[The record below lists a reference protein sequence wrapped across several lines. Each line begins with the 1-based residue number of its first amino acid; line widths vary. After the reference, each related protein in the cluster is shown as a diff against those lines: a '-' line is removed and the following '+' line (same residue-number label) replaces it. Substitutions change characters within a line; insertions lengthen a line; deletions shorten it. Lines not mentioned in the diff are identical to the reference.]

1 MQDIQGETGAEGVS
15 EVLQRA
21 GVKRGCSP
29 ARTGRLHV
37 ALGAMALTF
46 LIGLGHPASI
56 PKAWASTPA
65 PVPFDLIGDQSQVS
79 LLANLPAHDPTVGTV
94 AGSGG
99 VTGGAATY
107 EIPII
112 VPPGRRGMQPALSLG
127 YSSRS
132 GNGIAGMGWSL
143 SGLSSLHR
151 CPMTLAQ
158 DGQIRAVQ
166 LDAQDKLCLDGQR
179 LIATSGTYGTTGA
192 TYGTE
197 LESFVRVTQ
206 FGGDLGSASSYFKV
220 ERKSGEIAWYG
231 GTSTS
236 ATPARVIPGGVSVPL
251 TWMVSVVLDRA
262 DNAMHYAYISYGDGE
277 TLVNGIW
284 YTGTS
289 SALGTRRVSFTY
301 EDRPSGTGSNDRS
314 SSYLAGGVTRQTK
327 RLTAVTTF
335 ANDVAVR
342 SWVLNYGTGVS
353 ASTGRS
359 LLQSVSDCAY
369 DGANWVCKSPTT
381 FAWQQGAPTYALKT
395 AVTGLPALVANQR
408 EYIRPA
414 GDFDGDG
421 ASEVLVHRSN
431 GASGNGSYILSLT
444 PERQA
449 RWSMPIPTE
458 YGGFWATELQDFN
471 QDGRVDL
478 IGFDANWNVLV
489 RPWSGD
495 VNATTF
501 SLAFGTVWNT
511 GVQLLGTA
519 GLGNAGLQIND
530 MDGDGRADLVITGAP
545 GSGSSSCEQ
554 RVRIYRNTPNPS
566 SPQGAPTFPL
576 LIEHCM
582 DGAAL
587 TGVERSYESV
597 DRIADFNGDGLM
609 DLWIR
614 SPREGDGSQGAVLD
628 RIAFGRRNP
637 NYSLQSVPFNS
648 LFVSSDLRSSAEKKT
663 DLFELWT
670 DVNGDGLDDLIYL
683 RSDAGGKWSLR
694 LNRGGVMGPRH
705 LFASAVG
712 AEMCQTKSRTA
723 SDCADAWI
731 PWRSDKISVG
741 DTDGDGRM
749 EVLVPTRFAANI
761 CKYVPPNYS
770 STGGCP
776 NYDGNHPD
784 CFAKYYCPMEMP
796 QNSQVLLDL
805 NSDGTPESMA
815 TGDRFYNSLYEG
827 MSDPSLYFL
836 TALQFVETSPGVI
849 ELRERQTEIV
859 GARNDSD
866 VDLYGDGHVDRMFE
880 GIGGFANRAAFGIPA
895 VYGEDTEVP
904 PSVSPRSL
912 PGGHPIF
919 LPRMYVNENIGP
931 GGQRNPDGITPQTQ
945 DMLSVVTDGFGQQV
959 KWTYSPLSGEAGR
972 PAGVTPLYAVP
983 TVPAQRYVDEQHIYF
998 TSSMPVVAEMTRSD
1012 GIGGF
1017 RAWRY
1022 AYREA
1027 MYHTQGRGF
1036 QGFRAIIEEDVL
1048 AGLRTTT
1055 TFHQKFPLTS
1065 QPERVVVNPI
1075 TRSGE
1080 DGAISRETY
1089 AWRCDRSNRANANA
1103 CVPNHGVPTTYFPFL
1118 DTKESWTYDAST
1130 AAAGGTPAV
1139 LGYAQEVV
1147 AASAACSSFSST
1159 SGYDAYGN
1167 VLARAVI
1174 RQDLGSGSASGTAN
1188 RLERHCVTESN
1199 AFTSDAASWWLD
1211 RLDSKQV
1218 TTQAVWDG
1226 TQHPL
1231 PSGAANPSNTIATN
1245 YTWNTG
1251 NRTLATETVQPGVY
1265 LQQRVT
1271 AYTYNAYGLPTGA
1284 AVTASGDSQGTRS
1297 TGTAYSAD
1305 GYFPEVVTNAL
1316 NHNASTQVRARDGQP
1331 TLVTDANGLRTL
1343 IDYDAFGV
1351 ATRKRFRGAT
1361 DAVYVAP
1368 DQHMAVTR
1376 CVSGGPCWRTVEK
1389 YQVTT
1394 VQDGAPVSIQR
1405 LDALGRVSVA
1415 AELQM
1420 DGVWTHVVSEY
1431 NAKGQLVWKTEPL
1444 RSSEPNWVYTSYI
1457 YNDILGRMTYK
1468 LVPKQGED
1476 GRGDMVTT
1484 YSYSGRTTNIQVCGS
1499 NDGGSNC
1506 LNLSRTTDSLGRYV
1520 ETVDAKAGRTRFWY
1534 ESNGNVAAIEDAKG
1548 VITRAEYNAIGQ
1560 RMSVADPNQGGWSF
1574 AYNALGEVTSQT
1586 DARGIITYWGYEKLG
1601 RPQWRT
1607 STVDVT
1613 GDGTADLVEDSWTYD
1628 PTNAKGAP
1636 AASSRQINS
1645 VHERWTGY
1653 TYDTLARP
1661 VQTNVVQALDS
1672 GTGSYQ
1678 LRTRYDSYYGRP
1690 IGQEFPNGEAVQVLY
1705 GIYGHALAEKD
1716 PLSGTEYRRLNSV
1729 NARSQPLQETFGNGV
1744 VLNAQYQHQTGQ
1756 LTELHYTKGAADVRK
1771 LGYGYDVFGNV
1782 KRQSLNDG
1790 ASREDYAYD
1799 ELQRMVSAIRSG
1811 AASGSI
1817 SYGYDSV
1824 GNLTKK
1830 TDFSANTANAYSY
1843 TGGSCGGG
1851 ANAVRSVALAGGGT
1865 RTYCYDANGS
1875 LVSDNAGLALQ
1886 YDHQGMTVKATRGA
1900 QTDHFRYG
1908 PDGARTRSWGSDG
1921 ARVYLPGYEHRTDTG
1936 ETKVYIGDYAVISK
1950 TGATR
1955 KVDYLLKDRL
1965 GSVDAVT
1972 DSAGTVTET
1981 RGYDAFGK
1989 PRSGTWND
1997 LTPPKLGS
2005 VATTPKGFTQ
2015 HEHLNQLEL
2024 IHMNGRVFDYAL
2036 GRFFSVDPII
2046 QFPLNSQSL
2055 NPYSYILNNPLSGTD
2070 PTGYCA
2076 EDADQRRQV
2085 CQLGKNTLNAL
2096 ASEVQAMAKGGMSAG
2111 GVAGSKAEYQRS
2123 KMQLT
2128 DAIAQ
2133 GMVEVRGVN
2142 GASSGQRADGA
2153 DGRKNLLAD
2162 VSEKNAPFNGGGA
2175 AGIGGIVPGL
2185 TISAI
2190 VSLGLAP
2197 SVGGQFQTGEAGVE
2211 KHPTP
2216 LPAPIQPPT
2225 IAEIRARIASIALS
2239 YVDSEHWAYGSI
2251 RGPYGPNTN
2260 KCNLF
2265 VQEVLEMAG
2274 VKMPYANGGA
2284 LYNITGIGEPKYP
2297 LLAGDWGD
2305 RGYAIPGWS
2314 IVDVP
2319 MDGDVVASKSF
2330 YFDASGHVGIYHA
2343 QALGQHGTISASSF
2357 LKGKIVH
2364 NRWGFRMSDEG
2375 DFVIRRYV
2383 GGRNE

>member
-1 MQDIQGETGAEGVS
+1 MLDLHGKTGAQVREGGS
-15 EVLQRA
+15 EVQQSAEAKGGR
-21 GVKRGCSP
+21 SP
-29 ARTGRLHV
+29 GRIGRLRV
-37 ALGAMALTF
+37 AFGVMALTF
-46 LIGLGHPASI
+46 LVGLGHPVSI
-56 PKAWASTPA
+56 PQAWAQSS
-65 PVPFDLIGDQSQVS
+65 PVAFDLIGDQPQVS
-79 LLANLPAHDPTVGTV
+79 LLGHLPAHDPTVGTV

-99 VTGGAATY
+99 VTGGTATY
-107 EIPII
+107 EIPIV

-179 LIATSGTYGTTGA
+179 LIATSGTYGTSGA

-206 FGGDLGSASSYFKV
+206 FGGDLGSASTYFKV

-231 GTSTS
+231 GTSTA

-262 DNAMHYAYISYGDGE
+262 DNAMHYAYTSYGDGE

-301 EDRPSGTGSNDRS
+301 EDRPAGAGSNDRS

-359 LLQSVSDCAY
+359 LLQSVNDCAY
-369 DGANWVCKSPTT
+369 DGANWICKSPTT
-381 FAWQQGAPTYALKT
+381 FTWQQGAPTYAFKT
-395 AVTGLPALVANQR
+395 VTTGLPALAANQR
-408 EYIRPA
+408 EYVRPA

-421 ASEVLVHRSN
+421 ASEVLVYRE
-431 GASGNGSYILSLT
+431 GASSGSYIVSMT

-449 RWSMPIPTE
+449 RWTMPIPAE
-458 YGGFWATELQDFN
+458 YGGFWAMELQDFN
-471 QDGRVDL
+471 QDGRIDL
-478 IGFDANWNVLV
+478 IGFDANWNVLI

-495 VNATTF
+495 PNASSF
-501 SLAFGTVWNT
+501 SLAFATVWNT

-519 GLGNAGLQIND
+519 GPGNAGLQIND

-545 GSGSSSCEQ
+545 GNGSSTCEQ

-566 SPQGAPTFPL
+566 APQSAPTFPL
-576 LIEHCM
+576 LTEHCM
-582 DGAAL
+582 NGAAL
-587 TGVERSYESV
+587 TGVQRSYESV
-597 DRIADFNGDGLM
+597 DRIADFDGDGLM

-614 SPREGDGSQGAVLD
+614 SPREGDGSQGGVLH

-637 NYSLQSVPFNS
+637 GYSLQSVPFNT
-648 LFVSSDLRSSAEKKT
+648 LFVSTDPRSSAETKT

-670 DVNGDGLDDLIYL
+670 DVNGDGLDDLVYL
-683 RSDAGGKWSLR
+683 RSDASGKWSLR
-694 LNRGGVMGPRH
+694 MNRGGVMGPRH
-705 LFASAVG
+705 LFASQIGV
-712 AEMCQTKSRTA
+712 ETCQTKSRTA
-723 SDCADAWI
+723 SDCADAWV

-749 EVLVPTRFAANI
+749 EVLVPTRLAANI
-761 CKYVPPNYS
+761 CTFVGPNPAS
-770 STGGCP
+770 CP
-776 NYDGNHPD
+776 YGDGNSPD
-784 CFAKYYCPMEMP
+784 CWPKYYCPIGVGQYGEI
-796 QNSQVLLDL
+796 LLDM
-805 NSDGTPESMA
+805 NGDGTPETSEIP
-815 TGDRFYNSLYEG
+815 DRILNALHQEVI
-827 MSDPSLYFL
+827 DPSLYFM

-849 ELRERQTEIV
+849 ELRTKDTDIV
-859 GARNDSD
+859 SGAPEA
-866 VDLYGDGHVDRMFE
+866 DLYGDGHTDRLVE
-880 GIGGFANRAAFGIPA
+880 GIGAFPDRTMYGTPV
-895 VYGEDTEVP
+895 VYGHPNYTPIPE
-904 PSVSPRSL
+904 SISPRTL
-912 PGGHPIF
+912 PGGQPLF
-919 LPRMYVNENIGP
+919 LPRTFVNENIGP
-931 GGQRNPDGITPQTQ
+931 GGQKNPDGITPQTQ

-972 PAGVTPLYAVP
+972 PVGVTPLYAVP

-1017 RAWRY
+1017 RVWRY

-1036 QGFRAIIEEDVL
+1036 QGFRTIIEEDVL

-1075 TRSGE
+1075 SRAGE
-1080 DGAISRETY
+1080 EGQISYETY
-1089 AWRCDRSNRANANA
+1089 VWRCDRSNRNNANA
-1103 CVPNHGVPTTYFPFL
+1103 CVPNLGVATIYFPFL
-1118 DTKESWTYDAST
+1118 DTKTTQTFDAN
-1130 AAAGGTPAV
+1130 AALTSSDPGQIG
-1139 LGYAQEVV
+1139 VV
-1147 AASAACSSFSST
+1147 TEIAATDATCSGAYGLT

-1167 VLARAVI
+1167 LVNRVI
-1174 RQDLGSGSASGTAN
+1174 YRRDGGVAGVDRHLF
-1188 RLERHCVTESN
+1188 RHCVSESN
-1199 AFTSDAASWWLD
+1199 VYSPDLSGWWLD
-1211 RLDSKQV
+1211 RLQQKQV
-1218 TTQAVWDG
+1218 TTRVQWDASMHELPAG
-1226 TQHPL
+1226 T
-1231 PSGAANPSNTIATN
+1231 ANPVNTITTA
-1245 YTWNTG
+1245 YTWNEAG
-1251 NRTLATETVQPGVY
+1251 RTLATETVQPGVTN
-1265 LQQRVT
+1265 QQRVT
-1271 AYTYNAYGLPTGA
+1271 AYTYNAQGMPTGV
-1284 AVTASGDSQGTRS
+1284 AVSASGDPQSPRS

-1316 NHNASTQVRARDGQP
+1316 GHNASTQVRARDGQP

-1368 DQHMAVTR
+1368 DQHVAVSR
-1376 CVSGGPCWRTVEK
+1376 CNVSYCWSAIEQ
-1389 YQVTT
+1389 YQIAQ
-1394 VQDGAPVSIQR
+1394 VQDGAPVSLTR
-1405 LDALGRVSVA
+1405 HDAMGRVTLSA
-1415 AELQM
+1415 ALQM
-1420 DGVWTHVVSEY
+1420 DAVWSHVLNGY
-1431 NAKGQLVWKTEPL
+1431 NAKGQLEYQTEPF
-1444 RSSEPNWVYTSYI
+1444 RGGDPMSYTYYQ
-1457 YNDILGRMTYK
+1457 YNDILGRMTRK
-1468 LVPKQGED
+1468 QVPKQGED
-1476 GRGDMVTT
+1476 GRGDLVTT
-1484 YSYSGRTTNIQVCGS
+1484 YSYSGRTTQISVTGS
-1499 NDGGSNC
+1499 SGSGTA

-1520 ETVDAKAGRTRFWY
+1520 ETVDAKSGRSRFWY

-1548 VITRAEYNAIGQ
+1548 VVTRAAYNAIGQ
-1560 RMSVADPNQGGWSF
+1560 RMSVNDPNQGSWSF

-1586 DARGIITYWGYEKLG
+1586 DARGVVTAMAYDILG
-1601 RPQWRT
+1601 RPASRSAT
-1607 STVDVT
+1607 LDVT
-1613 GDGTADLVEDSWTYD
+1613 GDNVAEAVVDNWSYD
-1628 PTNAKGAP
+1628 PANAKGA
-1636 AASSRQINS
+1636 IS
-1645 VHERWTGY
+1645 VAQRAIGGALERST
-1653 TYDTLARP
+1653 TTVYDTLSRP
-1661 VQTNVVQALDS
+1661 VMTHVAQAGAPAALVM
-1672 GTGSYQ
+1672 
-1678 LRTRYDSYYGRP
+1678 RIKYDSYYGRP

-1705 GIYGHALAEKD
+1705 GNYGHALAEKD

-1729 NARSQPLQETFGNGV
+1729 NARSQLLQETFGNGV
-1744 VLNAQYQHQTGQ
+1744 VLNAQYQQQTGQ
-1756 LTELHYTKGAADVRK
+1756 LTQLHYTKGAANVRK

-1782 KRQSLNDG
+1782 TRQSLNDG

-1811 AASGSI
+1811 AASGST

-1843 TGGSCGGG
+1843 TDGSCGGG
-1851 ANAVRSVALAGGGT
+1851 ANAVKSVALAAGGT

-2005 VATTPKGFTQ
+2005 VAITPKGFTQ

-2085 CQLGKNTLNAL
+2085 CQLGKNKLNAL

-2111 GVAGSKAEYQRS
+2111 DVAGKKAASRTS
-2123 KMQLT
+2123 LT
-2128 DAIAQ
+2128 DVIAQ
-2133 GMVEVRGVN
+2133 ANRERN
-2142 GASSGQRADGA
+2142 GASSGQGA
-2153 DGRKNLLAD
+2153 SDTKYRDIAMDDSRFGGVCSTCSFGGGDSAKSSGRDDEFGDN
-2162 VSEKNAPFNGGGA
+2162 SFHHAPFPRDDEFDRSDSTYHHYDVLNKVCDLGANGCTMDILKNKVLPLFSFPSKYMRPSAPSLNGRPQVVYVAFPVIDDMEDPDDYDTPGGR
-2175 AGIGGIVPGL
+2175 IVQSRLPDGGIQNL
-2185 TISAI
+2185 TLRDHL
-2190 VSLGLAP
+2190 V
-2197 SVGGQFQTGEAGVE
+2197 
-2211 KHPTP
+2211 
-2216 LPAPIQPPT
+2216 
-2225 IAEIRARIASIALS
+2225 
-2239 YVDSEHWAYGSI
+2239 
-2251 RGPYGPNTN
+2251 
-2260 KCNLF
+2260 
-2265 VQEVLEMAG
+2265 
-2274 VKMPYANGGA
+2274 
-2284 LYNITGIGEPKYP
+2284 YP
-2297 LLAGDWGD
+2297 
-2305 RGYAIPGWS
+2305 
-2314 IVDVP
+2314 
-2319 MDGDVVASKSF
+2319 
-2330 YFDASGHVGIYHA
+2330 
-2343 QALGQHGTISASSF
+2343 GTISRTVIERNGSLYLF
-2357 LKGKIVH
+2357 THGVGH
-2364 NRWGFRMSDEG
+2364 NRVFGTSNEVLRKVWD
-2375 DFVIRRYV
+2375 V
-2383 GGRNE
+2383 GALANDVLGHRAFNTLDQQAIKYWEKNYAR

>member
-1 MQDIQGETGAEGVS
+1 
-15 EVLQRA
+15 
-21 GVKRGCSP
+21 
-29 ARTGRLHV
+29 
-37 ALGAMALTF
+37 MALTF

-65 PVPFDLIGDQSQVS
+65 SVPFDLINDQSQVS
-79 LLANLPAHDPTVGTV
+79 LLGQLPAHDPTVGTV

-107 EIPII
+107 EIPIV

-179 LIATSGTYGTTGA
+179 LNVTSGSYGAIGA

-220 ERKSGEIAWYG
+220 ERKSGEIGWYG

-251 TWMVSVVLDRA
+251 TWMVSVVVDRA
-262 DNAMHYAYISYGDGE
+262 DNAMHYAYTSYGEGE

-301 EDRPSGTGSNDRS
+301 EDRPSGAGSNDRS

-342 SWVLNYGTGVS
+342 NWTLNYGTGVS

-359 LLQSVSDCAY
+359 LLQSVSDCAH

-381 FAWQQGAPTYALKT
+381 FAWQHGAPTYEFKVP
-395 AVTGLPALVANQR
+395 VTGLPALGKYEHELV
-408 EYIRPA
+408 RPA

-421 ASEVLVHRSN
+421 SPEILVSR
-431 GASGNGSYILSLT
+431 NGSPGGHYIVSVT
-444 PERQA
+444 PERQV
-449 RWSMPIPTE
+449 RWSMPIPAE
-458 YGGFWATELQDFN
+458 YGGFYLNDLQDFN

-478 IGFDANWNVLV
+478 IGTDANWNIVIRL
-489 RPWSGD
+489 WGGD

-501 SLAFGTVWNT
+501 ELAFSTVWNT
-511 GVQLLGTA
+511 GVHSPLSGMPTLKHIG
-519 GLGNAGLQIND
+519 D
-530 MDGDGRADLVITGAP
+530 MDGDGRADIVMTGSP
-545 GSGSSSCEQ
+545 GNGSSSCEQ
-554 RVRIYRNTPNPS
+554 RVWIYRNTPNPT
-566 SPQGAPTFPL
+566 SPQSAPTFPL
-576 LIEHCM
+576 LAEHCFE
-582 DGAAL
+582 GASW
-587 TGVERSYESV
+587 GGPYQRSAESV
-597 DRIADFNGDGLM
+597 DRIMDFNGDGLM
-609 DLWIR
+609 DLLIR
-614 SPREGDGSQGAVLD
+614 APVTNYGNSGGMVH
-628 RIAFGRRNP
+628 RILLGRRGP
-637 NYSLQSVPFNS
+637 GGYYLQNVSYGS
-648 LFVSSDLRSSAEKKT
+648 LFVSSDPRTSAENRNG
-663 DLFELWT
+663 LFELWT
-670 DVNGDGLDDLIYL
+670 DVNGDGLDDFIYL
-683 RSDAGGKWSLR
+683 RSDADGKWTLR
-694 LNRGGVMGPRH
+694 INRGGIMGPRH
-705 LFASAVG
+705 LFASDIGV
-712 AEMCQTKSRTA
+712 EQCVTQSYDISR
-723 SDCADAWI
+723 CANAWM
-731 PWRSDKISVG
+731 PWKAGKISVG

-761 CKYVPPNYS
+761 CRYVGPNPA
-770 STGGCP
+770 GCP
-776 NYDGNHPD
+776 HGDGNSPD
-784 CFAKYYCPMEMP
+784 CWEKYYCPTPLGQGGE
-796 QNSQVLLDL
+796 VLLDG
-805 NSDGTPESMA
+805 NVDGTPDSPENPE
-815 TGDRFYNSLYEG
+815 RLLSLYHAG
-827 MSDPSLYFL
+827 MLDLSLYFL

-849 ELRERQTEIV
+849 ELRTRDTQIV
-859 GARNDSD
+859 GGEGSPQI
-866 VDLYGDGHVDRMFE
+866 DLYADGHGDHLINGV
-880 GIGGFANRAAFGIPA
+880 G
-895 VYGEDTEVP
+895 P
-904 PSVSPRSL
+904 PSNGISIAIPSKYGNGTPVPESISPRTL
-912 PGGHPIF
+912 PGGIPLF
-919 LPRMYVNENIGP
+919 TRRTFVNENIGP

-983 TVPAQRYVDEQHIYF
+983 TLLAQRYVDEQHIYF

-1017 RAWRY
+1017 RSWRY

-1075 TRSGE
+1075 SRSGE
-1080 DGAISRETY
+1080 EGAISREAY

-1118 DTKESWTYDAST
+1118 DTRESWTYDATT
-1130 AAAGGTPAV
+1130 AAAGGTPAI
-1139 LGYAQEVV
+1139 LGHAQEVV

-1159 SGYDAYGN
+1159 SGYDAHGN
-1167 VLARAVI
+1167 VLARTVI
-1174 RQDLGSGSASGTAN
+1174 RQDLGSGGTSGAAN
-1188 RLERHCVTESN
+1188 RLERHCVSESH
-1199 AFTSDAASWWLD
+1199 AFTSDVASWWLD

-1218 TTQAVWDG
+1218 TTQVDWDSA
-1226 TQHPL
+1226 QHAL
-1231 PSGAANPSNTIATN
+1231 PSGAANPSNTITTN

-1316 NHNASTQVRARDGQP
+1316 NHSASTQVRARDGQP

-1376 CVSGGPCWRTVEK
+1376 CVSGGPCWRSVEK
-1389 YQVTT
+1389 FQITS

-1405 LDALGRVSVA
+1405 LDAMGRVSVA
-1415 AELQM
+1415 AEFQM

-1444 RSSEPNWVYTSYI
+1444 RSYEPNWVYTSYI

-1468 LVPKQGED
+1468 QVPKQGED
-1476 GRGDMVTT
+1476 GRGDLVTT

-1506 LNLSRTTDSLGRYV
+1506 LDLSRTTDSLGRYV

-1548 VITRAEYNAIGQ
+1548 VVTTAAYNAIGQ
-1560 RMSVADPNQGGWSF
+1560 RMSVADPNQGNWSF

-1613 GDGTADLVEDSWTYD
+1613 GDGTADLIEDSWTYD
-1628 PTNAKGAP
+1628 PANAKGAP
-1636 AASSRQINS
+1636 SASLRKINS
-1645 VHERWTGY
+1645 ATERWTGY

-1661 VQTNVVQALDS
+1661 AQTNVMQALAS
-1672 GTGSYQ
+1672 STGSYQ
-1678 LRTRYDSYYGRP
+1678 MRTKYDSYYGRP

-1705 GIYGHALAEKD
+1705 GNYGHAIAEKD
-1716 PLSGTEYRRLNSV
+1716 PLSGIEYRRLNSV

-1756 LTELHYTKGAADVRK
+1756 LTQLHYTKGAANVRK

-1782 KRQSLNDG
+1782 TRQSLNDG

-1875 LVSDNAGLALQ
+1875 LTSDNAGLDLQ

-1997 LTPPKLGS
+1997 LAPPKLGS
-2005 VATTPKGFTQ
+2005 VAVTPKGFTQ

-2070 PTGYCA
+2070 PTGYA
-2076 EDADQRRQV
+2076 ADCPERMQV
-2085 CQLGKNTLNAL
+2085 CALSGKPLNKL
-2096 ASEVQAMAKGGMSAG
+2096 QAEIQSMAKGGMSAG
-2111 GVAGSKAEYQRS
+2111 NVAGNKVLYAAGQ
-2123 KMQLT
+2123 
-2128 DAIAQ
+2128 IAS
-2133 GMVEVRGVN
+2133 RGEKYN
-2142 GASSGQRADGA
+2142 GASGGQGA
-2153 DGRKNLLAD
+2153 SDTKYRDVAMDDSRFGGVCSTCSFGGGDKATQVGRGFLEGIANDAMYEAWTSDYACERIGCATGESYSPQAQGVPLALPFPNAPENLEQELGRNLSPASNLLWALLFRKSLFVGRIRIPHGFSNSSEFFSFSKNLRSGLNTAGYAD
-2162 VSEKNAPFNGGGA
+2162 AQPILQGSAVTGRSFSTGAPFDVGRISDFDIGLASPSLLARAKELGIGLRSGGA
-2175 AGIGGIVPGL
+2175 RTGPL
-2185 TISAI
+2185 SARDLEA
-2190 VSLGLAP
+2190 LGLRGLQGQLSRSSGREVNFMIYRNADTAVNRSP
-2197 SVGGQFQTGEAGVE
+2197 SIL
-2211 KHPTP
+2211 
-2216 LPAPIQPPT
+2216 LP
-2225 IAEIRARIASIALS
+2225 
-2239 YVDSEHWAYGSI
+2239 
-2251 RGPYGPNTN
+2251 
-2260 KCNLF
+2260 
-2265 VQEVLEMAG
+2265 
-2274 VKMPYANGGA
+2274 
-2284 LYNITGIGEPKYP
+2284 
-2297 LLAGDWGD
+2297 
-2305 RGYAIPGWS
+2305 
-2314 IVDVP
+2314 
-2319 MDGDVVASKSF
+2319 
-2330 YFDASGHVGIYHA
+2330 
-2343 QALGQHGTISASSF
+2343 
-2357 LKGKIVH
+2357 
-2364 NRWGFRMSDEG
+2364 
-2375 DFVIRRYV
+2375 
-2383 GGRNE
+2383 

>member
-1 MQDIQGETGAEGVS
+1 MLDLQGKRRAQVREGGS
-15 EVLQRA
+15 EVQQSA
-21 GVKRGCSP
+21 AVKRGSSSG
-29 ARTGRLHV
+29 RTGRLQV
-37 ALGAMALTF
+37 AFAAMALTF
-46 LIGLGHPASI
+46 LIGLGHPVSI
-56 PKAWASTPA
+56 PQAWAQSS
-65 PVPFDLIGDQSQVS
+65 PVPFDLIGDQPQVS
-79 LLANLPAHDPTVGTV
+79 LLGNLPAHDPTVGTV

-166 LDAQDKLCLDGQR
+166 LDTQDKLCLDGQR
-179 LIATSGTYGTTGA
+179 LIATSGTYGTAGA

-206 FGGDLGSASSYFKV
+206 FGGDLGSASTYFRV

-231 GTSTS
+231 GTSTA

-262 DNAMHYAYISYGDGE
+262 DNAMHYAYTSYGEGE

-284 YTGTS
+284 YTGNS
-289 SALGTRRVSFTY
+289 STLGTRRVSFTY
-301 EDRPSGTGSNDRS
+301 EDRPSGAGSNDRS

-335 ANDVAVR
+335 ADDVAVR

-369 DGANWVCKSPTT
+369 DGANWICKSPTT
-381 FAWQQGAPTYALKT
+381 FAWQQGAPTYAFNT
-395 AVTGLPALVANQR
+395 VATGLPALAANER
-408 EYIRPA
+408 EFVRPA

-421 ASEVLVHRSN
+421 ASEMLVHRA
-431 GASGNGSYILSLT
+431 GTPGGHYIVSMT
-444 PERQA
+444 PERQS
-449 RWSMPIPTE
+449 RWTMPIPAE

-471 QDGRVDL
+471 QDGRIDL
-478 IGFDANWNVLV
+478 IGFDANWNVLI

-495 VNATTF
+495 VNATSF

-511 GVQLLGTA
+511 GVPLLGMA

-545 GSGSSSCEQ
+545 GNGTSTCEQ

-566 SPQGAPTFPL
+566 TPQGAPTFPL
-576 LIEHCM
+576 LTEHCM
-582 DGAAL
+582 NGAAL
-587 TGVERSYESV
+587 TGVARSYESV
-597 DRIADFNGDGLM
+597 DRIADFDGDGLM

-614 SPREGDGSQGAVLD
+614 SPRQGDGSQGAVLH

-637 NYSLQSVPFNS
+637 GYSLQSVPFNN
-648 LFVSSDLRSSAEKKT
+648 LFVSTDPRSSAETKT

-694 LNRGGVMGPRH
+694 MNRGGVMGPRH
-705 LFASAVG
+705 LFASQIGV
-712 AEMCQTKSRTA
+712 ETCQTKTRSA
-723 SDCADAWI
+723 SKCADAWV

-749 EVLVPTRFAANI
+749 EVLVPTRYAANI
-761 CKYVPPNYS
+761 CKFVGPNPA
-770 STGGCP
+770 TCP
-776 NYDGNHPD
+776 LGEGNSPD
-784 CFAKYYCPMEMP
+784 CWAKYYCPVSMP
-796 QNSQVLLDL
+796 QWSQVLLDM
-805 NSDGTPESMA
+805 NGDGTPETSEVP
-815 TGDRFYNSLYEG
+815 DRFYNSLYEEVG
-827 MSDPSLYFL
+827 DPSLYL
-836 TALQFVETSPGVI
+836 MTALQFVETSPGVI
-849 ELRERQTEIV
+849 ELRTKDTNIV
-859 GARNDSD
+859 SGASD
-866 VDLYGDGHVDRMFE
+866 VDLYGDGHSDRLVE
-880 GIGGFANRAAFGIPA
+880 GVGQFIDRTSFGIPA
-895 VYGEDTEVP
+895 VYADGTPVP
-904 PSVSPRSL
+904 ESISPRTL
-912 PGGHPIF
+912 PGGLPLF
-919 LPRMYVNENIGP
+919 LPRTFVNENIGP
-931 GGQRNPDGITPQTQ
+931 GGQKNPDGITPQTQ
-945 DMLSVVTDGFGQQV
+945 DMLAVVTDGFGQQV
-959 KWTYSPLSGEAGR
+959 KWSYSPLSGEAGR

-1036 QGFRAIIEEDVL
+1036 QGFRTIIEEDVL

-1075 TRSGE
+1075 SRAGE
-1080 DGAISRETY
+1080 EGLISRETY

-1118 DTKESWTYDAST
+1118 DTKESWTYDATT
-1130 AAAGGTPAV
+1130 AAAGGTPAT

-1147 AASAACSSFSST
+1147 ADSVSCSGSFSST

-1167 VLARAVI
+1167 VLARTII

-1188 RLERHCVTESN
+1188 RLQRHCVSESN

-1211 RLDSKQV
+1211 RLDSKLV
-1218 TTQAVWDG
+1218 TTQVSWDS

-1231 PSGAANPSNTIATN
+1231 PSGTANPSNTVTMN

-1251 NRTLATETVQPGVY
+1251 SRTLATETVQPGVTN
-1265 LQQRVT
+1265 QQRVT
-1271 AYTYNAYGLPTGA
+1271 AYTYNAQGLPTGV
-1284 AVTASGDSQGTRS
+1284 AVSASGDPQSPRS

-1316 NHNASTQVRARDGQP
+1316 GHNASTQVRARDGQP

-1343 IDYDAFGV
+1343 IDYDAFGFAV
-1351 ATRKRFRGAT
+1351 KKRFRGTT
-1361 DAVYVAP
+1361 DAAYVMP
-1368 DQHMAVTR
+1368 DQSMSMIR
-1376 CVSGGPCWRTVEK
+1376 CQPSFCWGGAEKVQVSIS
-1389 YQVTT
+1389 
-1394 VQDGAPVSIQR
+1394 QDGAPHQLTR
-1405 LDALGRVSVA
+1405 LDAMGRALTS
-1415 AELQM
+1415 AEWQF
-1420 DGVWTHVVSEY
+1420 DGSWTAVYREFT
-1431 NAKGQLVWKTEPL
+1431 ALGQLSHQTEPF
-1444 RSSEPNWVYTSYI
+1444 RNGEAWIWSSFL
-1457 YNDILGRMTYK
+1457 YNDILGRMTRK
-1468 LVPKQGED
+1468 QVPKQAED

-1484 YSYSGRTTNIQVCGS
+1484 YSYSGRTTQISVTGS
-1499 NDGGSNC
+1499 SGSGTV

-1520 ETVDAKAGRTRFWY
+1520 ETVDAKSGRTRFWY

-1548 VITRAEYNAIGQ
+1548 VITKAAYNAIGQ
-1560 RMSVADPNQGGWSF
+1560 RISVNDPNQGNWSF
-1574 AYNALGEVTSQT
+1574 AYNALGEVASQT
-1586 DARGIITYWGYEKLG
+1586 DARGIATAMTYDKLG
-1601 RPQWRT
+1601 RPASRSAT
-1607 STVDVT
+1607 LDVT
-1613 GDGTADLVEDSWTYD
+1613 GDNVPEAVVDNWSYD
-1628 PTNAKGAP
+1628 PANAKGA
-1636 AASSRQINS
+1636 IS
-1645 VHERWTGY
+1645 VAQRAIGGALERST
-1653 TYDTLARP
+1653 TTVYDTLSRP
-1661 VQTNVVQALDS
+1661 VMTHVAQAGAPAALVM
-1672 GTGSYQ
+1672 
-1678 LRTRYDSYYGRP
+1678 RTKYDSYYGRP

-1705 GIYGHALAEKD
+1705 GNYGHALAEKD
-1716 PLSGTEYRRLNSV
+1716 PQSGTEYRRLNSV

-1744 VLNAQYQHQTGQ
+1744 VLNAQYQQQTGQ
-1756 LTELHYTKGAADVRK
+1756 LTQLHYTKGAANVRK

-1782 KRQSLNDG
+1782 RRQSLNDG
-1790 ASREDYAYD
+1790 ASREDYTYD

-1843 TGGSCGGG
+1843 TGVSCGGG
-1851 ANAVRSVALAGGGT
+1851 ANAVKSVALAAGGT

-1908 PDGARTRSWGSDG
+1908 PDGARTRSWGADG
-1921 ARVYLPGYEHRTDTG
+1921 ARVYLPGYELRTDTG
-1936 ETKVYIGDYAVISK
+1936 ETKVYVGDYAVISR

-1955 KVDYLLKDRL
+1955 KVEYLLKDRL

-2070 PTGYCA
+2070 PTGYAGDCPP
-2076 EDADQRRQV
+2076 RVQV
-2085 CQLGKNTLNAL
+2085 CALSQNKLNAL
-2096 ASEVQAMAKGGMSAG
+2096 ADGAKSVGYFGAKWEEG
-2111 GVAGSKAEYQRS
+2111 GSK
-2123 KMQLT
+2123 
-2128 DAIAQ
+2128 
-2133 GMVEVRGVN
+2133 EV
-2142 GASSGQRADGA
+2142 SSAAPD
-2153 DGRKNLLAD
+2153 NLG
-2162 VSEKNAPFNGGGA
+2162 FNGGDAKLLPLGSDKRKSEQSPISEQSRNDVELETIHVRAQRPNRFTSFLRGLYERWVNDFSYTAWSTDYVCEQQVACGAGEGYSWEAKGWSKFEPYPDAPKDLEQEFGRNMAPAVAMLPAVLLRNPRA
-2175 AGIGGIVPGL
+2175 AGIGTAGDAEMLLYRYRNGPETATRLGKKAAEAEAAGL
-2185 TISAI
+2185 PHG
-2190 VSLGLAP
+2190 VS
-2197 SVGGQFQTGEAGVE
+2197 TTTD
-2211 KHPTP
+2211 PTP
-2216 LPAPIQPPT
+2216 GRPC
-2225 IAEIRARIASIALS
+2225 
-2239 YVDSEHWAYGSI
+2239 G
-2251 RGPYGPNTN
+2251 
-2260 KCNLF
+2260 
-2265 VQEVLEMAG
+2265 
-2274 VKMPYANGGA
+2274 
-2284 LYNITGIGEPKYP
+2284 
-2297 LLAGDWGD
+2297 
-2305 RGYAIPGWS
+2305 
-2314 IVDVP
+2314 
-2319 MDGDVVASKSF
+2319 VASCADVQR
-2330 YFDASGHVGIYHA
+2330 YFPVIKTGGPGHYTVELPKPVTKETA
-2343 QALGQHGTISASSF
+2343 DLFNSLF
-2357 LKGKIVH
+2357 K
-2364 NRWGFRMSDEG
+2364 D
-2375 DFVIRRYV
+2375 DP
-2383 GGRNE
+2383 

>member
-1 MQDIQGETGAEGVS
+1 MLDLQGKTRAQVREDGL
-15 EVLQRA
+15 EVRQSA
-21 GVKRGCSP
+21 AVKRGRS
-29 ARTGRLHV
+29 AERIGRLHV

-56 PKAWASTPA
+56 PQAWAQSS
-65 PVPFDLIGDQSQVS
+65 PVPFDLIGDQPQVS
-79 LLANLPAHDPTVGTV
+79 LLGQLPPHDPTVGTV

-179 LIATSGTYGTTGA
+179 LIATSGTYGTAGA

-206 FGGDLGSASSYFKV
+206 FGGDLGSASTYFKV

-231 GTSTS
+231 GTSTA

-262 DNAMHYAYISYGDGE
+262 DNAMHYAYTSYGDGE

-284 YTGTS
+284 YTGNS
-289 SALGTRRVSFTY
+289 STLGTRRVSFTY
-301 EDRPSGTGSNDRS
+301 EDRPAGAGSNDRS

-369 DGANWVCKSPTT
+369 DGANWICKSPTT
-381 FAWQQGAPTYALKT
+381 FAWQQGAPTYAFN
-395 AVTGLPALVANQR
+395 APVTGLPPLGNNEQEEV
-408 EYIRPA
+408 RPA

-421 ASEVLVHRSN
+421 SPEILVSRS
-431 GASGNGSYILSLT
+431 GSSAGHYIVSVT
-444 PERQA
+444 PERQV
-449 RWSMPIPTE
+449 RWSMPIPAE
-458 YGGFWATELQDFN
+458 FGGFYLNDLQDFN
-471 QDGRVDL
+471 QDGRIDL
-478 IGFDANWNVLV
+478 IGRDANWNIVV

-501 SLAFGTVWNT
+501 ALAFSTVWNT
-511 GVQLLGTA
+511 GVHAPLSGMP
-519 GLGNAGLQIND
+519 GLKHIGD
-530 MDGDGRADLVITGAP
+530 MDGDGRADIVMTGSP
-545 GSGSSSCEQ
+545 GNGNSSCEQ
-554 RVRIYRNTPNPS
+554 RVWIYRNTPNPT
-566 SPQGAPTFPL
+566 SPLSAPTFPL
-576 LIEHCM
+576 LAEHCLS
-582 DGAAL
+582 GADYSPSQ
-587 TGVERSYESV
+587 RSAESV
-597 DRIADFNGDGLM
+597 DRIMDFNGDGLM
-609 DLWIR
+609 DLLIR
-614 SPREGDGSQGAVLD
+614 APVTNYGNSGGMVHRL
-628 RIAFGRRNP
+628 AFGRRGP
-637 NYSLQSVPFNS
+637 SGYFLQSVSYGS
-648 LFVSSDLRSSAEKKT
+648 LFVSSDPRTSAENKNG
-663 DLFELWT
+663 LFELWT
-670 DVNGDGLDDLIYL
+670 DVNGDGLDDFIYL
-683 RSDAGGKWSLR
+683 RSDAGGKWTLR
-694 LNRGGVMGPRH
+694 MNRGGIMGPRH
-705 LFASAVG
+705 LFASDLGV
-712 AEMCQTKSRTA
+712 EQCITKYRDA
-723 SDCADAWI
+723 AKCADVWV
-731 PWRSDKISVG
+731 PWKAGKISVA
-741 DTDGDGRM
+741 DTDADGRM
-749 EVLVPTRFAANI
+749 EVLVPTRFAANL
-761 CKYVPPNYS
+761 CLFVGPNPAA
-770 STGGCP
+770 CP
-776 NYDGNHPD
+776 NGEGNSPD
-784 CFAKYYCPMEMP
+784 CWPKYYCPTTLG
-796 QNSQVLLDL
+796 QGGGVLLDM
-805 NSDGTPESMA
+805 NGDGTPE
-815 TGDRFYNSLYEG
+815 TLEQPDRMLNLYYEG
-827 MSDPSLYFL
+827 LPDLSLYFM
-836 TALQFVETSPGVI
+836 TSLQFVETSPGVI
-849 ELRERQTEIV
+849 ELRTRDTQIIGGDSSPEI
-859 GARNDSD
+859 
-866 VDLYGDGHVDRMFE
+866 DLYGDGHADRLVRGE
-880 GIGGFANRAAFGIPA
+880 GPTLDRTAIGIPGMYA
-895 VYGEDTEVP
+895 NGTPVP
-904 PSVSPRSL
+904 ESISPRSL
-912 PGGHPIF
+912 PGGIPLF
-919 LPRMYVNENIGP
+919 TRRMFVNENIGP
-931 GGQRNPDGITPQTQ
+931 GGQKNPDGITPQTQ
-945 DMLSVVTDGFGQQV
+945 DMLVVVTDGFGQQV

-1012 GIGGF
+1012 GVGGF

-1036 QGFRAIIEEDVL
+1036 QGFRTIIEEDVL

-1075 TRSGE
+1075 SRVGE
-1080 DGAISRETY
+1080 EGQISYESY
-1089 AWRCDRSNRANANA
+1089 VWRCDRSNRNNANA
-1103 CVPNHGVPTTYFPFL
+1103 CVPNHGVPTTYFAFL
-1118 DTKESWTYDAST
+1118 DTKTTQTFDANAALTSNDPGQLGVVT
-1130 AAAGGTPAV
+1130 EIAAADTT
-1139 LGYAQEVV
+1139 
-1147 AASAACSSFSST
+1147 CSGAYSST

-1167 VLARAVI
+1167 LVNRVI
-1174 RQDLGSGSASGTAN
+1174 YRRDGGVAGVDRHLF
-1188 RLERHCVTESN
+1188 RHCVSESN
-1199 AFTSDAASWWLD
+1199 VYSPDPSGWWLD
-1211 RLDSKQV
+1211 RLQQKQV
-1218 TTQAVWDG
+1218 TTRVQWDTSMHDLPAG
-1226 TQHPL
+1226 T
-1231 PSGAANPSNTIATN
+1231 ANPTNTITTT
-1245 YTWNTG
+1245 YSWNEAG
-1251 NRTLATETVQPGVY
+1251 RTLATETVQPGVSN
-1265 LQQRVT
+1265 QQRVT
-1271 AYTYNAYGLPTGA
+1271 AYTYNAQGLPTGV
-1284 AVTASGDSQGTRS
+1284 AVSASGDPQSPRS

-1316 NHNASTQVRARDGQP
+1316 GHNASTQVRARDGQP

-1351 ATRKRFRGAT
+1351 ATRKRFRGVT

-1368 DQHMAVTR
+1368 DQHVAVTR
-1376 CVSGGPCWRTVEK
+1376 CNMSFCWVPVEQ

-1394 VQDGAPVSIQR
+1394 VQDGAPTQVTRHDAQGR
-1405 LDALGRVSVA
+1405 LMLEAQ
-1415 AELQM
+1415 LQQ
-1420 DGVWTHVVSEY
+1420 DGVWSHVFREYTAMGQLRYQSQPFRGGDSIHHAYFEY
-1431 NAKGQLVWKTEPL
+1431 NDP
-1444 RSSEPNWVYTSYI
+1444 
-1457 YNDILGRMTYK
+1457 LGRMTQK
-1468 LVPKQGED
+1468 RVPKQAED

-1484 YSYSGRTTNIQVCGS
+1484 YSYSGRTTQISVTGS
-1499 NDGGSNC
+1499 SGSGTV

-1520 ETVDAKAGRTRFWY
+1520 ETVDAKSGRTRFWY

-1548 VITRAEYNAIGQ
+1548 VITRADYNAIGQ
-1560 RMSVADPNQGGWSF
+1560 RISVADPNQGGWGF
-1574 AYNALGEVTSQT
+1574 AYNALGEVIAQS
-1586 DARGIITYWGYEKLG
+1586 DARGVVTQITYDKLG
-1601 RPQWRT
+1601 RPEWRT
-1607 STVDVT
+1607 ASIDVT
-1613 GDGTADLVEDSWTYD
+1613 GDGVADSVQDHWNYD
-1628 PTNAKGAP
+1628 PANAKGAP
-1636 AASSRQINS
+1636 SNSARTING
-1645 VHERWTGY
+1645 VVERWTGHV
-1653 TYDTLARP
+1653 YDALARP
-1661 VQTNVVQALDS
+1661 VQTDVTQALAS
-1672 GTGSYQ
+1672 GSGSYR
-1678 LRTRYDSYYGRP
+1678 LRTKYDSYYGRP

-1705 GIYGHALAEKD
+1705 GNYGHALAEKD
-1716 PLSGTEYRRLNSV
+1716 PQSGIEYRRLNSV

-1744 VLNAQYQHQTGQ
+1744 VLNAQYQPQTGQ
-1756 LTELHYTKGAADVRK
+1756 LTQLHYTKGAANVRK

-1782 KRQSLNDG
+1782 RHQSLNDG

-1851 ANAVRSVALAGGGT
+1851 ANAVKSVALAAGGT

-1908 PDGARTRSWGSDG
+1908 PDGARTRSWGADG

-1936 ETKVYIGDYAVISK
+1936 ETKVYVGDYAVISR

-1955 KVDYLLKDRL
+1955 KVEYLLKDRL

-2070 PTGYCA
+2070 PTGYCGEPA
-2076 EDADQRRQV
+2076 TGTHIVKCEETLTETHKNAAGEVIGSKTQRVPNGTIAALTGGQ
-2085 CQLGKNTLNAL
+2085 QKGNA
-2096 ASEVQAMAKGGMSAG
+2096 ASAG
-2111 GVAGSKAEYQRS
+2111 QSVTGSEGRKSQNAPAAEKGRS
-2123 KMQLT
+2123 EARGNDSWGSQALSSFIGTLSSAPKEYWRQAEALNGNP
-2128 DAIAQ
+2128 DAIAHYNLQ
-2133 GMVEVRGVN
+2133 GPQDRPGQEGFASGFMFGVWLHDEIEKGGPNLFGSGAASVLTALFVKKISGLRTPSEPAPPLVYRG
-2142 GASSGQRADGA
+2142 GSASADNLTPRPIKDK
-2153 DGRKNLLAD
+2153 DGLSAFTTP
-2162 VSEKNAPFNGGGA
+2162 EAAAPNGGRVQVIDTTLFRTLRAVLDNKPPGHVT
-2175 AGIGGIVPGL
+2175 IVPLKRSLLPEWMRSRGGAVPHPL
-2185 TISAI
+2185 TQELQGAI
-2190 VSLGLAP
+2190 VG
-2197 SVGGQFQTGEAGVE
+2197 TE
-2211 KHPTP
+2211 K
-2216 LPAPIQPPT
+2216 
-2225 IAEIRARIASIALS
+2225 
-2239 YVDSEHWAYGSI
+2239 
-2251 RGPYGPNTN
+2251 
-2260 KCNLF
+2260 
-2265 VQEVLEMAG
+2265 
-2274 VKMPYANGGA
+2274 VKKP
-2284 LYNITGIGEPKYP
+2284 
-2297 LLAGDWGD
+2297 
-2305 RGYAIPGWS
+2305 
-2314 IVDVP
+2314 
-2319 MDGDVVASKSF
+2319 
-2330 YFDASGHVGIYHA
+2330 
-2343 QALGQHGTISASSF
+2343 
-2357 LKGKIVH
+2357 
-2364 NRWGFRMSDEG
+2364 
-2375 DFVIRRYV
+2375 
-2383 GGRNE
+2383 

>member
-1 MQDIQGETGAEGVS
+1 M
-15 EVLQRA
+15 
-21 GVKRGCSP
+21 VKRERSP
-29 ARTGRLHV
+29 ARTGRLRV

-46 LIGLGHPASI
+46 IVGLGHPASI
-56 PKAWASTPA
+56 PQAWAQSS

-79 LLANLPAHDPTVGTV
+79 LLGHLPAHDPTVGTV

-179 LIATSGTYGTTGA
+179 LNVTSGTYGAVGA

-231 GTSTS
+231 GSSTS

-251 TWMVSVVLDRA
+251 TWMVSVVVDRA
-262 DNAMHYAYISYGDGE
+262 DNAMHYAYTSYGEGE

-301 EDRPSGTGSNDRS
+301 EDRPAGAGSNDRS

-342 SWVLNYGTGVS
+342 NWGLNYGSGVS

-369 DGANWVCKSPTT
+369 DGANWICKSPTT
-381 FAWQQGAPTYALKT
+381 FAWQQGVPTYAFS
-395 AVTGLPALVANQR
+395 APVTGLPALGNNEGELLV
-408 EYIRPA
+408 PA

-421 ASEVLVHRSN
+421 AAEIMVGRQGTSTS
-431 GASGNGSYILSLT
+431 SYIVSLT
-444 PERQA
+444 PERQV
-449 RWSMPIPTE
+449 RWAMPVPE
-458 YGGFWATELQDFN
+458 EFRSFGPGDFQDFN
-471 QDGRVDL
+471 QDGRIDL
-478 IGFDANWNVLV
+478 IGRDANWNIVI

-495 VNATTF
+495 ANATTF
-501 SLAFGTVWNT
+501 SLAFSTEWNT
-511 GVQLLGTA
+511 GVQAPLLGSPSLKHI
-519 GLGNAGLQIND
+519 GD
-530 MDGDGRADLVITGAP
+530 MDGDGRADIVMTGPP
-545 GSGSSSCEQ
+545 GNGNTNCEQ
-554 RVRIYRNTPNPS
+554 RVWIYRNTPNPS
-566 SPQGAPTFPL
+566 SPQSAPSFPL
-576 LIEHCM
+576 LAEHCFA
-582 DGAAL
+582 GADYNS
-587 TGVERSYESV
+587 TMRSAESV
-597 DRIADFNGDGLM
+597 DRIMDFDGDGLM
-609 DLWIR
+609 DLLIR
-614 SPREGDGSQGAVLD
+614 APVTSSGNAGGMVHRVL
-628 RIAFGRRNP
+628 FGRRGP
-637 NYSLQSVPFNS
+637 SGYFLQNVSYGS
-648 LFVSSDLRSSAEKKT
+648 LFVSSDPRTSAENKNG
-663 DLFELWT
+663 LFELWT
-670 DVNGDGLDDLIYL
+670 DVNGDGLDDFIYL
-683 RSDAGGKWSLR
+683 RSDAGGKWTLR
-694 LNRGGVMGPRH
+694 INRGGIMGPRH
-705 LFASAVG
+705 LFSSAIGV
-712 AEMCQTKSRTA
+712 EECVTA
-723 SDCADAWI
+723 SRDASKCADAWVPLRAQSI
-731 PWRSDKISVG
+731 TTADV
-741 DTDGDGRM
+741 DGDGRI
-749 EVLVPTRFAANI
+749 EVLVPGRFAANL
-761 CKYVPPNYS
+761 CTYAAPDWNA
-770 STGGCP
+770 CP
-776 NYDGNHPD
+776 NLQGTAQA
-784 CFAKYYCPMEMP
+784 CFERYYCPENP
-796 QNSQVLLDL
+796 QVGGPVFGGANSQLLVADDDGVPNFLVQPEQVYRSHWNGWPDL
-805 NSDGTPESMA
+805 SS
-815 TGDRFYNSLYEG
+815 
-827 MSDPSLYFL
+827 YFM
-836 TALQFVETSPGVI
+836 TALRFVETEPGVI
-849 ELRERQTEIV
+849 ELRTQPTDIISN
-859 GARNDSD
+859 GSARES
-866 VDLYGDGHVDRMFE
+866 DLYGDGHTDRLV
-880 GIGGFANRAAFGIPA
+880 RTTAAYRVRDAIAIPA
-895 VYGEDTEVP
+895 IYGNGTVVP
-904 PSVSPRSL
+904 ESHSPRSL
-912 PGGHPIF
+912 PGGLP
-919 LPRMYVNENIGP
+919 LLAPRMFVNENIGP

-945 DMLSVVTDGFGQQV
+945 DMMSVVTDGFGQQV

-998 TSSMPVVAEMTRSD
+998 TSSMPVVAEMSRSD

-1075 TRSGE
+1075 SRSGE
-1080 DGAISRETY
+1080 EGAISRETY
-1089 AWRCDRSNRANANA
+1089 AWRCDHGNRANANA

-1118 DTKESWTYDAST
+1118 DTKESWTYDATT

-1147 AASAACSSFSST
+1147 ADSAACNGGFSST

-1167 VLARAVI
+1167 VLARTII

-1188 RLERHCVTESN
+1188 RLERHCISESN
-1199 AFTSDAASWWLD
+1199 TFTSDVASWWLD

-1218 TTQAVWDG
+1218 TTQVSWDSA
-1226 TQHPL
+1226 QHPL
-1231 PSGAANPSNTIATN
+1231 PSGTANPSNTITTN
-1245 YTWNTG
+1245 YTWNSG
-1251 NRTLATETVQPGVY
+1251 NRTLATETVQPGVTN
-1265 LQQRVT
+1265 QQRVT
-1271 AYTYNAYGLPTGA
+1271 AYTYNSFGLPTGA
-1284 AVTASGDSQGTRS
+1284 AVSASGDPQGTRS

-1316 NHNASTQVRARDGQP
+1316 GHNASTQVRARDGQP

-1361 DAVYVAP
+1361 DAVYVTP

-1376 CVSGGPCWRTVEK
+1376 CNLGFCWFPIEQ
-1389 YQVTT
+1389 YQVTQ
-1394 VQDGAPVSIQR
+1394 VQDGAPVSLTR
-1405 LDALGRVSVA
+1405 HDGMGRVTLTAS
-1415 AELQM
+1415 LQM
-1420 DGVWTHVVSEY
+1420 DGVWSHVLDGY
-1431 NAKGQLVWKTEPL
+1431 NAKGQLEYRTEPF
-1444 RSSEPNWVYTSYI
+1444 RGGDPMSYSYFQ
-1457 YNDILGRMTYK
+1457 YNDILGRMTRK
-1468 LVPKQGED
+1468 QVPKQAED

-1484 YSYSGRTTNIQVCGS
+1484 YSYSGRTTQITVTGS
-1499 NDGGSNC
+1499 SGSGST

-1548 VITRAEYNAIGQ
+1548 VVTRAAYNAIGQ
-1560 RMSVADPNQGGWSF
+1560 RISVNDPNQGNWSF
-1574 AYNALGEVTSQT
+1574 AYNGLGEVMGQT
-1586 DARGIITYWGYEKLG
+1586 DARGVITSMTYDKLG
-1601 RPQWRT
+1601 RPKTRSAT
-1607 STVDVT
+1607 IDVT
-1613 GDGTADLVEDSWTYD
+1613 GDAAADVVFDNWTYD
-1628 PTNAKGAP
+1628 PANAKGAP
-1636 AASSRQINS
+1636 EVAQRTINGLL
-1645 VHERWTGY
+1645 ERSHTQF
-1653 TYDTLARP
+1653 YDTLARP
-1661 VQTNVVQALDS
+1661 VLTYFAQATDA
-1672 GTGSYQ
+1672 GTQGYAMK
-1678 LRTRYDSYYGRP
+1678 TKYDSYYGRP

-1716 PLSGTEYRRLNSV
+1716 PQSGTEYRRLNSV

-1756 LTELHYTKGAADVRK
+1756 LTQLHYTRGAADVRK

-1811 AASGSI
+1811 GASGSI

-1843 TGGSCGGG
+1843 NGGSCGGG
-1851 ANAVRSVALAGGGT
+1851 ANAVRSVALAAGGT

-1886 YDHQGMTVKATRGA
+1886 YDHQGMTVTATRGA
-1900 QTDHFRYG
+1900 LTDHFRYG

-1921 ARVYLPGYEHRTDTG
+1921 ARIYLPGYEHRTDTG
-1936 ETKVYIGDYAVISK
+1936 ETKVYIGDYAVISR

-2005 VATTPKGFTQ
+2005 VAITPKGFTQ

-2070 PTGYCA
+2070 PTGYAACG
-2076 EDADQRRQV
+2076 DV
-2085 CQLGKNTLNAL
+2085 
-2096 ASEVQAMAKGGMSAG
+2096 S
-2111 GVAGSKAEYQRS
+2111 
-2123 KMQLT
+2123 LT
-2128 DAIAQ
+2128 DAGSGTCSQELSNGKTVSVDYKVGKNGDVKISGSQASFSAIAKDNALKLENGGSGGQTAQ
-2133 GMVEVRGVN
+2133 GAEP
-2142 GASSGQRADGA
+2142 
-2153 DGRKNLLAD
+2153 RKNEAAD
-2162 VSEKNAPFNGGGA
+2162 PSKIGSSLPKAENTPMGKDNPKFRSLSGELTEETYAQNRVLNLMFSGKDQSLSSFQWDVRDELIARTNGRGDGTGYEHQASFSEKTETIDGKEVTRYAALIQTSNSPVISADSERLKSNGWKYRNDLGMHTHGFMDNRYRLTNLDVIYLRT
-2175 AGIGGIVPGL
+2175 AGVPG
-2185 TISAI
+2185 
-2190 VSLGLAP
+2190 VGPGERGNPKLG
-2197 SVGGQFQTGEAGVE
+2197 
-2211 KHPTP
+2211 
-2216 LPAPIQPPT
+2216 
-2225 IAEIRARIASIALS
+2225 
-2239 YVDSEHWAYGSI
+2239 
-2251 RGPYGPNTN
+2251 
-2260 KCNLF
+2260 
-2265 VQEVLEMAG
+2265 
-2274 VKMPYANGGA
+2274 
-2284 LYNITGIGEPKYP
+2284 
-2297 LLAGDWGD
+2297 GD
-2305 RGYAIPGWS
+2305 RFNFSVQDTSRKVQLYLATP
-2314 IVDVP
+2314 
-2319 MDGDVVASKSF
+2319 DG
-2330 YFDASGHVGIYHA
+2330 
-2343 QALGQHGTISASSF
+2343 
-2357 LKGKIVH
+2357 LK
-2364 NRWGFRMSDEG
+2364 
-2375 DFVIRRYV
+2375 RRYNDSGKWKTESLERPKV
-2383 GGRNE
+2383 K

>member
-1 MQDIQGETGAEGVS
+1 MLDLQGESGAR
-15 EVLQRA
+15 LRA
-21 GVKRGCSP
+21 GMLERQAAGMKGRRSP

-46 LIGLGHPASI
+46 LVGLGHPASI
-56 PKAWASTPA
+56 PQAWAQSS

-79 LLANLPAHDPTVGTV
+79 LLGHLPAHDPTVGTV
-94 AGSGG
+94 AGSGS

-112 VPPGRRGMQPALSLG
+112 VPPGRRGMQPALSLA

-166 LDAQDKLCLDGQR
+166 LDAQDRLCLDGQR
-179 LIATSGTYGTTGA
+179 LIATSGSYGTTGA

-206 FGGDLGSASSYFKV
+206 FGGDLGTASTYFKV

-231 GTSTS
+231 GTSTA
-236 ATPARVIPGGVSVPL
+236 ATPARVIPGGVTVPL

-262 DNAMHYAYISYGDGE
+262 DNAMHYAYTSHGDGE

-284 YTGTS
+284 YTGNS
-289 SALGTRRVSFTY
+289 STLGTRRVSFTY
-301 EDRPSGTGSNDRS
+301 EDRPAGAGSNDRS

-353 ASTGRS
+353 ATTGRS

-381 FAWQQGAPTYALKT
+381 FAWQHGAPTYEFKVPAL
-395 AVTGLPALVANQR
+395 GLPALASGAN
-408 EYIRPA
+408 ETIRVA

-421 ASEVLVHRSN
+421 SAEILVQRS
-431 GASGNGSYILSLT
+431 GPSGGHYIVSLT

-449 RWSMPIPTE
+449 RWIMPIPSE
-458 YGGFWATELQDFN
+458 YQGFWSTDFQDFN

-478 IGFDANWNVLV
+478 IGRDANQNIVI

-501 SLAFGTVWNT
+501 SLGFSTEWNT
-511 GVQLLGTA
+511 GIQAPLSA
-519 GLGNAGLQIND
+519 GPVLQHIGD
-530 MDGDGRADLVITGAP
+530 MDGDGRADIVMGNNP
-545 GSGSSSCEQ
+545 GDGSPSCEL
-554 RVRIYRNTPNPS
+554 RVRIYRNTPNPA
-566 SPQGAPTFPL
+566 SPQSAPTFPL
-576 LIEHCM
+576 FAEHCLDGEAYSYDHNVRAFENVSRVM
-582 DGAAL
+582 DF
-587 TGVERSYESV
+587 
-597 DRIADFNGDGLM
+597 DGDGLM
-609 DLWIR
+609 DLLIT
-614 SPREGDGSQGAVLD
+614 SPKRANGGGELS

-637 NYSLQSVPFNS
+637 GYSLQSVPFNS
-648 LFVSSDLRSSAEKKT
+648 LFVSTDPRSSTETKV
-663 DLFELWT
+663 DLFELWV
-670 DVNGDGLDDLIYL
+670 DVNGDGLDDYIYL
-683 RSDAGGKWSLR
+683 RPDAGGKWSLR
-694 LNRGGVMGPRH
+694 MNRGGVLGPRH
-705 LFASAVG
+705 LFASSIGV
-712 AEMCQTKSRTA
+712 EECTTQYRSA
-723 SDCADAWI
+723 STCANVWTPHKA
-731 PWRSDKISVG
+731 DKIRIG

-749 EVLVPTRFAANI
+749 EVLVAVRFAANI
-761 CKYVPPNYS
+761 CVFMAPNPAACPIGEGNNPACWARYLCPIPLGQ
-770 STGGCP
+770 GGR
-776 NYDGNHPD
+776 
-784 CFAKYYCPMEMP
+784 
-796 QNSQVLLDL
+796 VLLDGDG
-805 NSDGTPESMA
+805 DGTPE
-815 TGDRFYNSLYEG
+815 TPELPDRLGSLYNEG
-827 MSDPSLYFL
+827 IADPSLYFM
-836 TALQFVETSPGVI
+836 TALDFVETSPGVI
-849 ELRERQTEIV
+849 ELRTRETDIV
-859 GARNDSD
+859 GGSHGPD
-866 VDLYGDGHVDRMFE
+866 VDLYGDGHTDSLVT
-880 GIGGFANRAAFGIPA
+880 GVAPSPANPLSIGIPGFYA
-895 VYGEDTEVP
+895 DGTPVP
-904 PSVSPRSL
+904 ESISPRSL
-912 PGGHPIF
+912 PGG
-919 LPRMYVNENIGP
+919 LPLFTRRMLLNESIGP
-931 GGQRNPDGITPQTQ
+931 GGQKNPDGITPQTQ
-945 DMLSVVTDGFGQQV
+945 DMLSVVTDGFGQQI

-1017 RAWRY
+1017 RNWRY

-1036 QGFRAIIEEDVL
+1036 QGFRTIIEEDVL

-1075 TRSGE
+1075 ARAGE
-1080 DGAISRETY
+1080 QGPISRETY
-1089 AWRCDRSNRANANA
+1089 AWRCDRANRANETA
-1103 CVPNHGVPTTYFPFL
+1103 CVPNHGVPTRYFPFL
-1118 DTKESWTYDAST
+1118 DTKESWSYDATT
-1130 AAAGGTPAV
+1130 AVGGGTPAV
-1139 LGYAQEVV
+1139 LGYAQEVM
-1147 AASAACSSFSST
+1147 AGNAACSGSFSST
-1159 SGYDAYGN
+1159 SGYDAHGN
-1167 VLARAVI
+1167 VLSRTVI

-1188 RLERHCVTESN
+1188 RLQRHCVSESCV
-1199 AFTSDAASWWLD
+1199 FTSDAASWWLD

-1218 TTQAVWDG
+1218 TTQVSWDG
-1226 TQHPL
+1226 VQHPL
-1231 PSGAANPSNTIATN
+1231 PAGTANPSNTVSSS

-1251 NRTLATETVQPGVY
+1251 SRTLATETVQPGVVR
-1265 LQQRVT
+1265 QQRVT
-1271 AYTYNAYGLPTGA
+1271 AYTYNAHGLPTGA
-1284 AVTASGDSQGTRS
+1284 AVTASGDPEGTRS

-1305 GYFPEVVTNAL
+1305 GYFPQVVTNVL
-1316 NHNASTQVRARDGQP
+1316 GHNASTQVRTRDGQP

-1368 DQHMAVTR
+1368 DQHVAVTD
-1376 CVSGGPCWRTVEK
+1376 CVLSVTCWRPLEQ

-1394 VQDGAPVSIQR
+1394 VQDGAPPRIQR
-1405 LDALGRVSVA
+1405 FDALGRVSVD
-1415 AELQM
+1415 AELLM
-1420 DGVWTHVVSEY
+1420 DGIWTHLSISEY
-1431 NAKGQLVWKTEPL
+1431 DALGRLSWRTEPL
-1444 RSSEPNWVYTSYI
+1444 RSGDASVWTTYFYDT
-1457 YNDILGRMTYK
+1457 LGRMTQK
-1468 LVPKQGED
+1468 IVPKQGED

-1484 YSYSGRTTNIQVCGS
+1484 YAYSGRTTNIQVCGS
-1499 NDGGSNC
+1499 NDGGAGC

-1548 VITRAEYNAIGQ
+1548 VVTRAAYNAIGQ
-1560 RMSVADPNQGGWSF
+1560 RMSVNDPNQGHWSF
-1574 AYNALGEVTSQT
+1574 LYNALGEVTGQT
-1586 DARGIITYWGYEKLG
+1586 DARGIVTEMVYDKLG
-1601 RPQWRT
+1601 RPRGKAAW
-1607 STVDVT
+1607 VDVT
-1613 GDGTADLVEDSWTYD
+1613 GDGTADHVQDSWTYD
-1628 PTNAKGAP
+1628 PTNAIGAP
-1636 AASSRQINS
+1636 KAALRQINAAT
-1645 VHERWTGY
+1645 ERWTGY
-1653 TYDTLARP
+1653 SYDTLARP

-1678 LRTRYDSYYGRP
+1678 LRTKYDSYYGRP

-1705 GIYGHALAEKD
+1705 GNYGHALAEKD
-1716 PLSGTEYRRLNSV
+1716 PLSGIEYRRLNSV
-1729 NARSQPLQETFGNGV
+1729 NARNQPVQETFGNGV

-1756 LTELHYTKGAADVRK
+1756 LTQLHYTKGAANVRK

-1811 AASGSI
+1811 AASGSV

-1875 LVSDNAGLALQ
+1875 LVGDNAGLALQ

-1936 ETKVYIGDYAVISK
+1936 ETKVYVGDYAVISR

-1997 LTPPKLGS
+1997 LAPPKLGS
-2005 VATTPKGFTQ
+2005 VAITPKGFTQ

-2070 PTGYCA
+2070 PTGYACSTGTNIKTEGGPDCESLGVMNGAPGQYPVA
-2076 EDADQRRQV
+2076 ESNQHKSKSGAVAANGARDVISSIGQRRSNDAPASQKESNSTVDPKWRPSKLTLVGKSDLSLLTPERLSAVKALDDELQSYAAYIDQRLQDEINAKLQDPEAITQLRQLKHNYPSMV
-2085 CQLGKNTLNAL
+2085 LTLDTTRDVGPNGGIAEAGSAVSLKSLNAD
-2096 ASEVQAMAKGGMSAG
+2096 
-2111 GVAGSKAEYQRS
+2111 GVYTVNPSFINFFRGSLDVY
-2123 KMQLT
+2123 
-2128 DAIAQ
+2128 
-2133 GMVEVRGVN
+2133 VN
-2142 GASSGQRADGA
+2142 GATKIEGNSPGSRIQSNAD
-2153 DGRKNLLAD
+2153 L
-2162 VSEKNAPFNGGGA
+2162 APFKK
-2175 AGIGGIVPGL
+2175 
-2185 TISAI
+2185 
-2190 VSLGLAP
+2190 
-2197 SVGGQFQTGEAGVE
+2197 GVE
-2211 KHPTP
+2211 G
-2216 LPAPIQPPT
+2216 
-2225 IAEIRARIASIALS
+2225 IRSLIFH
-2239 YVDSEHWAYGSI
+2239 E
-2251 RGPYGPNTN
+2251 
-2260 KCNLF
+2260 
-2265 VQEVLEMAG
+2265 
-2274 VKMPYANGGA
+2274 
-2284 LYNITGIGEPKYP
+2284 
-2297 LLAGDWGD
+2297 
-2305 RGYAIPGWS
+2305 
-2314 IVDVP
+2314 
-2319 MDGDVVASKSF
+2319 
-2330 YFDASGHVGIYHA
+2330 SGH
-2343 QALGQHGTISASSF
+2343 TIPQIQVD
-2357 LKGKIVH
+2357 LKRRQMLFERKKED
-2364 NRWGFRMSDEG
+2364 NAEKFRKLME
-2375 DFVIRRYV
+2375 RRT
-2383 GGRNE
+2383 E

>member
-1 MQDIQGETGAEGVS
+1 MQDLQGETGTEGVS
-15 EVLQRA
+15 KVLQTAAVRRGRA
-21 GVKRGCSP
+21 A

-46 LIGLGHPASI
+46 LIGLGHPVSI
-56 PKAWASTPA
+56 PEAWASTPA
-65 PVPFDLIGDQSQVS
+65 SVPFDLINDQSQVS
-79 LLANLPAHDPTVGTV
+79 LLGQLPAHDPTVGTV

-166 LDAQDKLCLDGQR
+166 LDVQDKLCLDGQR

-206 FGGDLGSASSYFKV
+206 FGGDLGAASTYFKV

-236 ATPARVIPGGVSVPL
+236 ATPARVMPGGVSVPL
-251 TWMVSVVLDRA
+251 TWMVSVVVDRA
-262 DNAMHYAYISYGDGE
+262 DNAMHYAYTSYGDGE

-289 SALGTRRVSFTY
+289 SVLGTRRVSFTY
-301 EDRPSGTGSNDRS
+301 EDRPSGAGSNDRS

-342 SWVLNYGTGVS
+342 NWVLNYGTAVS
-353 ASTGRS
+353 TSTGRS

-369 DGANWVCKSPTT
+369 DGASWICKSPTNFT
-381 FAWQQGAPTYALKT
+381 WQQGVPTYAFKT
-395 AVTGLPALVANQR
+395 AVTGLPAPGNSDR
-408 EYIRPA
+408 EYMRKA

-421 ASEVLVHRSN
+421 ATEMLVHRTGS
-431 GASGNGSYILSLT
+431 SGGSYITSMT
-444 PERQA
+444 PERQT
-449 RWSMPIPTE
+449 RWVMPIPSE

-471 QDGRVDL
+471 QDGRIDL

-495 VNATTF
+495 ANATSFTF
-501 SLAFGTVWNT
+501 AFGTVWNT

-519 GLGNAGLQIND
+519 GPGNAGLQIHD
-530 MDGDGRADLVITGAP
+530 MDGDGRADIVITGAP
-545 GSGSSSCEQ
+545 GSGGSSCEQ

-566 SPQGAPTFPL
+566 APQGEPTFPL
-576 LIEHCM
+576 LVEHCM
-582 DGAAL
+582 NGAQYNAAI
-587 TGVERSYESV
+587 RSYESV
-597 DRIADFNGDGLM
+597 DRVADFNGDGLM

-614 SPREGDGSQGAVLD
+614 SPRTNGGTSGGILS
-628 RIAFGRRNP
+628 RIAFGRRGP
-637 NYSLQSVPFNS
+637 SYSLQSAPFNHQ
-648 LFVSSDLRSSAEKKT
+648 FVSNDLRSSAETKT
-663 DLFELWT
+663 GLFELWT

-683 RSDAGGKWSLR
+683 RSDASGKWTLR
-694 LNRGGVMGPRH
+694 MNRGGVMGPRH
-705 LFASAVG
+705 FFNSAVG
-712 AEMCQTKSRTA
+712 AELCITKNRTA
-723 SDCADAWI
+723 SQCADAWI
-731 PWRSDKISVG
+731 PLLSDKIGVG

-761 CKYVPPNYS
+761 CKYIPPNYS
-770 STGGCP
+770 ATGGCP

-784 CFAKYYCPMEMP
+784 CFSKYYCPISLP
-796 QNSQVLLDL
+796 VNSQVLLDL
-805 NSDGTPESMA
+805 DSDGTPESL
-815 TGDRFYNSLYEG
+815 TTPDRFYNSLTEE
-827 MSDPSLYFL
+827 MPDPSLYFL
-836 TALQFVETSPGVI
+836 SALDFVETTPGVI

-859 GARNDSD
+859 SARDASD
-866 VDLYGDGHVDRMFE
+866 TDLYGDGHVDRMFE
-880 GIGGFANRAAFGIPA
+880 GIGRFSNRAAFGIPA
-895 VYGEDTEVP
+895 VYGDGTPVP
-904 PSVSPRSL
+904 ESLSPRSL

-919 LPRMYVNENIGP
+919 LSRMYVNENIGP

-1017 RAWRY
+1017 RSWRY

-1075 TRSGE
+1075 TRTGE
-1080 DGAISRETY
+1080 EGPISRETY

-1103 CVPNHGVPTTYFPFL
+1103 CVANHGVPTTYFPFL
-1118 DTKESWTYDAST
+1118 DTKESWTYDATT
-1130 AAAGGTPAV
+1130 AAAGGTPAT
-1139 LGYAQEVV
+1139 LGYVQEVV
-1147 AASAACSSFSST
+1147 ASDGHCSGTFSNV
-1159 SGYDAYGN
+1159 SGYDGVGN
-1167 VLARAVI
+1167 VVHRAVI
-1174 RQDLGSGSASGTAN
+1174 RRDLGVGSASGTAN
-1188 RLERHCVTESN
+1188 RIDEQCASQT
-1199 AFTSDAASWWLD
+1199 TSYAVDLSGWWLD
-1211 RLDSKQV
+1211 KREWTQS
-1218 TTQAVWDG
+1218 TTKVVWDG
-1226 TQHPL
+1226 AQHPL
-1231 PSGAANPSNTIATN
+1231 PSGTANPSNTITTN
-1245 YTWNTG
+1245 YTWNAG
-1251 NRTLATETVQPGVY
+1251 ARTLATETVQPGVTN
-1265 LQQRVT
+1265 QQRVT
-1271 AYTYNAYGLPTGA
+1271 AYTYNAHGLPTGA
-1284 AVTASGDSQGTRS
+1284 AVTASGDPQGTRS

-1331 TLVTDANGLRTL
+1331 TQVTDANGLRTL

-1368 DQHMAVTR
+1368 DQHVSITR
-1376 CVSGGPCWRTVEK
+1376 CVSPICWRPVEQ

-1405 LDALGRVSVA
+1405 LDAMGRVSVA
-1415 AELQM
+1415 AEFQM

-1444 RSSEPNWVYTSYI
+1444 RSYEPNWVYTSYI

-1468 LVPKQGED
+1468 QVPKQGED
-1476 GRGDMVTT
+1476 GRGDLITT
-1484 YSYSGRTTNIQVCGS
+1484 YSYSGRTTHIQVCGS

-1520 ETVDAKAGRTRFWY
+1520 ETVDAKAGRTWFWY

-1548 VITRAEYNAIGQ
+1548 VVTKAVYNAIGQ
-1560 RMSVADPNQGGWSF
+1560 RMSVNDPNQGSWSF
-1574 AYNALGEVTSQT
+1574 AYNGLGEVMGQT
-1586 DARGIITYWGYEKLG
+1586 DARGIVTELAYDKLG
-1601 RPQWRT
+1601 RPQGRASW
-1607 STVDVT
+1607 VDVT
-1613 GDGTADLVEDSWTYD
+1613 GDGTADHVQDSWTYD

-1636 AASSRQINS
+1636 AASSRQING

-1653 TYDTLARP
+1653 SYDTLARP
-1661 VQTNVVQALDS
+1661 VQTNVVQALDA
-1672 GTGSYQ
+1672 GTGGYQ
-1678 LRTRYDSYYGRP
+1678 LRTKYDSYYGRP

-1705 GIYGHALAEKD
+1705 SSYGHAIAEKD
-1716 PLSGTEYRRLNSV
+1716 PLNGTEYRRLDSV

-1756 LTELHYTKGAADVRK
+1756 LTQLHYTKGAADVRK

-1782 KRQSLNDG
+1782 RRQSLNDG

-1950 TGATR
+1950 TGGTR

-1997 LTPPKLGS
+1997 LAPPKLGS
-2005 VATTPKGFTQ
+2005 VAITPKGFTQ

-2070 PTGYCA
+2070 PTGYA
-2076 EDADQRRQV
+2076 ADCPERMQV
-2085 CQLGKNTLNAL
+2085 CALSGKPLNKL
-2096 ASEVQAMAKGGMSAG
+2096 QAEIQSMAKGGMSTSDLAG
-2111 GVAGSKAEYQRS
+2111 KKFGYALNQVAKKGEKY
-2123 KMQLT
+2123 
-2128 DAIAQ
+2128 
-2133 GMVEVRGVN
+2133 N
-2142 GASSGQRADGA
+2142 GASSGLTAQGV
-2153 DGRKNLLAD
+2153 DGRKNQVVPAAEKIAAANSRFAVNSEDTQESSTDSHTKRNPSLLVYA
-2162 VSEKNAPFNGGGA
+2162 KGKPAPANLQLTSDKTY
-2175 AGIGGIVPGL
+2175 AGIGDVRKVGAAIDVVKSTCPTEYGCVAPNRFSIMPL
-2185 TISAI
+2185 GEAALGYTDSISKHVVINQSLLDFSADQFNPFRLLNTIYHESMH
-2190 VSLGLAP
+2190 
-2197 SVGGQFQTGEAGVE
+2197 GGQSYLARVFGGLGD
-2211 KHPTP
+2211 KINWLTP
-2216 LPAPIQPPT
+2216 AHQLIYDRSHDLT
-2225 IAEIRARIASIALS
+2225 VKNIGLYFRRLDEME
-2239 YVDSEHWAYGSI
+2239 DSD
-2251 RGPYGPNTN
+2251 
-2260 KCNLF
+2260 K
-2265 VQEVLEMAG
+2265 
-2274 VKMPYANGGA
+2274 
-2284 LYNITGIGEPKYP
+2284 
-2297 LLAGDWGD
+2297 
-2305 RGYAIPGWS
+2305 
-2314 IVDVP
+2314 
-2319 MDGDVVASKSF
+2319 
-2330 YFDASGHVGIYHA
+2330 
-2343 QALGQHGTISASSF
+2343 
-2357 LKGKIVH
+2357 
-2364 NRWGFRMSDEG
+2364 
-2375 DFVIRRYV
+2375 RRYE
-2383 GGRNE
+2383 NE

>member
-1 MQDIQGETGAEGVS
+1 MLELQGEMGARLREGVL
-15 EVLQRA
+15 ERQAAGAKPGRA
-21 GVKRGCSP
+21 P
-29 ARTGRLHV
+29 TRTGRLQV

-56 PKAWASTPA
+56 PQAWAQSS
-65 PVPFDLIGDQSQVS
+65 PVPFDLIGDQSPVS
-79 LLANLPAHDPTVGTV
+79 LLGNLPAHDPTVGTV

-179 LIATSGTYGTTGA
+179 LIATSGTYGTAGA

-206 FGGDLGSASSYFKV
+206 FGGDLGAASTYFKV

-231 GTSTS
+231 GTSTA
-236 ATPARVIPGGVSVPL
+236 ATPARVIPGGVTVPL

-262 DNAMHYAYISYGDGE
+262 DNAMHYAYTSYGDGE

-284 YTGTS
+284 YTGNS
-289 SALGTRRVSFTY
+289 STLGTRRVSFTY
-301 EDRPSGTGSNDRS
+301 EDRPAGAGSNDRS

-327 RLTAVTTF
+327 RLTAITTF

-359 LLQSVSDCAY
+359 LLQSVSDCAH
-369 DGANWVCKSPTT
+369 DGTNWVCKSPTNFT
-381 FAWQQGAPTYALKT
+381 WQQGIATYSLKAP
-395 AVTGLPALVANQR
+395 VTGLPALSTGQEER
-408 EYIRPA
+408 YQLA

-421 ASEVLVHRSN
+421 SSELVLKRT
-431 GASGNGSYILSLT
+431 GASGGTYIVSFT
-444 PERQA
+444 PERQV
-449 RWSMPIPTE
+449 RWIMPMPSG
-458 YGGFWATELQDFN
+458 YGILGSEMQDFN

-478 IGFDANWNVLV
+478 VGRDSNSNIVIRL
-489 RPWSGD
+489 WSGD
-495 VNATTF
+495 PNASEF
-501 SLAFGTVWNT
+501 SLAFGTEWNT
-511 GVQLLGTA
+511 GVQVPITGYQRLAHVG
-519 GLGNAGLQIND
+519 D

-545 GSGSSSCEQ
+545 GNGSSSCEQ
-554 RVRIYRNTPNPS
+554 RVRIYRNTPNPA
-566 SPQGAPTFPL
+566 SPQSAPTFPML
-576 LIEHCM
+576 AEHCM
-582 DGAAL
+582 NGAPL
-587 TGVERSYESV
+587 TGVDRSYESV
-597 DRIADFNGDGLM
+597 DRVADFDGDGMM

-614 SPREGDGSQGAVLD
+614 SPLTGNGSEGAVLH

-637 NYSLQSVPFNS
+637 GYSLQSLPFDA
-648 LFVSSDLRSSAEKKT
+648 LFVSSDPRSTAEKKT
-663 DLFELWT
+663 GLFELWT
-670 DVNGDGLDDLIYL
+670 DVNGDGLDDLVYL
-683 RSDAGGKWSLR
+683 RSDASGKWTLR
-694 LNRGGVMGPRH
+694 VNRGGVLGPRH
-705 LFASAVG
+705 LFSSAEGVEQCITFYRDAS
-712 AEMCQTKSRTA
+712 K
-723 SDCADAWI
+723 CADAWI
-731 PWRSDKISVG
+731 PWRAQSITTSDV
-741 DTDGDGRM
+741 DGDGRM
-749 EVLVPTRFAANI
+749 EVLVPGRFAANL
-761 CKYVPPNYS
+761 CMHAVPDPV
-770 STGGCP
+770 GCP
-776 NYDGNHPD
+776 NLDGTAQACYDR
-784 CFAKYYCPMEMP
+784 YYCPENP
-796 QNSQVLLDL
+796 QAGGPGFGGSFPQLQVDSNYDGVPDALVQPDRVYPAHQNGIADL
-805 NSDGTPESMA
+805 SS
-815 TGDRFYNSLYEG
+815 
-827 MSDPSLYFL
+827 YFM
-836 TALQFVETSPGVI
+836 TALRFVETVPGTF
-849 ELRERQTEIV
+849 ELRAQSTDIISN
-859 GARNDSD
+859 GFARETD
-866 VDLYGDGHVDRMFE
+866 VYGDGHADRLVSTAAAY
-880 GIGGFANRAAFGIPA
+880 ANREEIGIPA
-895 VYGEDTEVP
+895 IYANGTVVP
-904 PSVSPRSL
+904 ESHSPRSL
-912 PGGHPIF
+912 PGGLP
-919 LPRMYVNENIGP
+919 LLAPRMYVSENIGP
-931 GGQRNPDGITPQTQ
+931 GGQKNPDGITPQTQ
-945 DMLSVVTDGFGQQV
+945 DMLSVVTDGFGQQI

-1036 QGFRAIIEEDVL
+1036 QGFRTIIEEDVL
-1048 AGLRTTT
+1048 GGLRTTT

-1075 TRSGE
+1075 SRTGE
-1080 DGAISRETY
+1080 EGPISRETY
-1089 AWRCDRSNRANANA
+1089 AWRCDRSNRANESA
-1103 CVPNHGVPTTYFPFL
+1103 CAPSHGVPTRYFPFL
-1118 DTKESWTYDAST
+1118 DTKESWSYDATT
-1130 AAAGGTPAV
+1130 AVAGGTPAV
-1139 LGYAQEVV
+1139 LGHAQEVV
-1147 AASAACSSFSST
+1147 AGNAACSGGFSST
-1159 SGYDAYGN
+1159 SGYDAHGN
-1167 VLARAVI
+1167 VLSRTVI

-1188 RLERHCVTESN
+1188 RLQRHCVSESN
-1199 AFTSDAASWWLD
+1199 VFTIDVASWWLD

-1218 TTQAVWDG
+1218 TTQVTWDG
-1226 TQHPL
+1226 AQHPL
-1231 PSGAANPSNTIATN
+1231 PSGTANPSNTIATS

-1251 NRTLATETVQPGVY
+1251 TRTLATETVQPGVTR
-1265 LQQRVT
+1265 QQRVT
-1271 AYTYNAYGLPTGA
+1271 AYTYNSHGLPTGA
-1284 AVTASGDSQGTRS
+1284 AVSASGDPEGTRS

-1368 DQHMAVTR
+1368 DQHMAVTD
-1376 CVSGGPCWRTVEK
+1376 CVLNVSCWRPLEQ

-1394 VQDGAPVSIQR
+1394 VQDGAPPRIQR
-1405 LDALGRVSVA
+1405 FDALGRVSVD

-1420 DGVWTHVVSEY
+1420 DGVWTHLSMSEY
-1431 NAKGQLVWKTEPL
+1431 DALGRLSWRTEPL
-1444 RSSEPNWVYTSYI
+1444 RSGDASVWTTYFYDT
-1457 YNDILGRMTYK
+1457 LGRMTQK
-1468 LVPKQGED
+1468 IVPKQSED
-1476 GRGDMVTT
+1476 GRGNLVTT
-1484 YSYSGRTTNIQVCGS
+1484 YSYSGRTTHIQVCGS
-1499 NDGGSNC
+1499 NDSGTGNC
-1506 LNLSRTTDSLGRYV
+1506 LGMARTTDSLGRYV

-1548 VITRAEYNAIGQ
+1548 VVTRAAYNAIGQ
-1560 RMSVADPNQGGWSF
+1560 RTSVDDPNQGHWSF
-1574 AYNALGEVTSQT
+1574 LYNALGEVMGQT
-1586 DARGIITYWGYEKLG
+1586 DARGIVTEMVYDKLG
-1601 RPQWRT
+1601 RPRGKSAW
-1607 STVDVT
+1607 VDVT
-1613 GDGTADLVEDSWTYD
+1613 GDGAADHVQDSWTYD
-1628 PTNAKGAP
+1628 PVNAVGAP
-1636 AASSRQINS
+1636 KAAMRQINAAT
-1645 VHERWTGY
+1645 ERWTGY
-1653 TYDTLARP
+1653 SYDTLARP
-1661 VQTNVVQALDS
+1661 TQTNVVQALAS

-1678 LRTRYDSYYGRP
+1678 LRTKYDSYYGRP

-1705 GIYGHALAEKD
+1705 GNYGHALAEKD
-1716 PLSGTEYRRLNSV
+1716 PQSGIEYRRLNSV
-1729 NARSQPLQETFGNGV
+1729 NARNQPVQETFGNGV

-1756 LTELHYTKGAADVRK
+1756 LTQLHYTKGAADVRK

-1782 KRQSLNDG
+1782 RRQSLDDG

-1811 AASGSI
+1811 AASGSV

-1830 TDFSANTANAYSY
+1830 TDFSANAANAYSY

-1851 ANAVRSVALAGGGT
+1851 ANAVKSIALAGGGT

-1875 LVSDNAGLALQ
+1875 LIGDNAGLALQ

-1936 ETKVYIGDYAVISK
+1936 ETKVYVGDYAVISR

-2005 VATTPKGFTQ
+2005 VAITPKGFTQ

-2070 PTGYCA
+2070 PTGYCGEPATGTHIVKCNERITATGTNA
-2076 EDADQRRQV
+2076 EGEVVESKSTRVKEGTIAALTGGQQK
-2085 CQLGKNTLNAL
+2085 GNA
-2096 ASEVQAMAKGGMSAG
+2096 ASAG
-2111 GVAGSKAEYQRS
+2111 QSVTGSEGRKSQNAPAAEKGRS
-2123 KMQLT
+2123 EARGNDSWGSQALSSFIGTLSSAPKEYWRQAEALNGNP
-2128 DAIAQ
+2128 DAIAHYNLQ
-2133 GMVEVRGVN
+2133 GPQDRLGQEGFASGFMFGVWLHDEIEKGGSNLFGSGAASVLTALFVKKISGLRTPSEPAPPLIYRG
-2142 GASSGQRADGA
+2142 GSASADNLTPRPIKDK
-2153 DGRKNLLAD
+2153 DGLSAFTTP
-2162 VSEKNAPFNGGGA
+2162 EAAAPNGGRVQVIDTTLFRTLRAVLDNKPPGHVT
-2175 AGIGGIVPGL
+2175 IVPLKRSLLPEWMRSRGGAVPHPL
-2185 TISAI
+2185 TQELQGAI
-2190 VSLGLAP
+2190 VG
-2197 SVGGQFQTGEAGVE
+2197 TE
-2211 KHPTP
+2211 K
-2216 LPAPIQPPT
+2216 
-2225 IAEIRARIASIALS
+2225 
-2239 YVDSEHWAYGSI
+2239 
-2251 RGPYGPNTN
+2251 
-2260 KCNLF
+2260 
-2265 VQEVLEMAG
+2265 
-2274 VKMPYANGGA
+2274 VKKP
-2284 LYNITGIGEPKYP
+2284 
-2297 LLAGDWGD
+2297 
-2305 RGYAIPGWS
+2305 
-2314 IVDVP
+2314 
-2319 MDGDVVASKSF
+2319 
-2330 YFDASGHVGIYHA
+2330 
-2343 QALGQHGTISASSF
+2343 
-2357 LKGKIVH
+2357 
-2364 NRWGFRMSDEG
+2364 
-2375 DFVIRRYV
+2375 
-2383 GGRNE
+2383 

>member
-1 MQDIQGETGAEGVS
+1 MGAMLDLQGETGARLREGVL
-15 EVLQRA
+15 ERQAA
-21 GVKRGCSP
+21 GMKRGLAP

-46 LIGLGHPASI
+46 LIGLGHPVSI
-56 PKAWASTPA
+56 PQAWAQSS
-65 PVPFDLIGDQSQVS
+65 PVPFDLIGDQPQVS
-79 LLANLPAHDPTVGTV
+79 LLGQLPAHDPTVGTV

-99 VTGGAATY
+99 VSGGAATY

-179 LIATSGTYGTTGA
+179 LIATGGTYGATGA

-206 FGGDLGSASSYFKV
+206 FGGDLGAASTYFKV

-231 GTSTS
+231 GTSTA
-236 ATPARVIPGGVSVPL
+236 ATPARVIPGGVNVPL

-262 DNAMHYAYISYGDGE
+262 DNAMHYAYTSHGDGE

-284 YTGTS
+284 YTGNS
-289 SALGTRRVSFTY
+289 STLGTRRVSFTY
-301 EDRPSGTGSNDRS
+301 EDRPSGAGSNDRS

-327 RLTAVTTF
+327 RLTAITTF

-342 SWVLNYGTGVS
+342 NWVLNYGTGVS

-369 DGANWVCKSPTT
+369 DGASWVCKSPTT
-381 FAWQQGAPTYALKT
+381 FAWQHGIATYSLKAP
-395 AVTGLPALVANQR
+395 VTGLPALANNER
-408 EYIRPA
+408 ESIRPA

-421 ASEVLVHRSN
+421 ASEILVHRSG
-431 GASGNGSYILSLT
+431 GASSNSYIVSLT

-449 RWSMPIPTE
+449 RWAMPIPSE

-471 QDGRVDL
+471 QDGRIDL
-478 IGFDANWNVLV
+478 IGFDANWNVLI

-495 VNATTF
+495 VSATTF

-545 GSGSSSCEQ
+545 GSGSSTCEQ

-566 SPQGAPTFPL
+566 APQSAPTFPL

-582 DGAAL
+582 NGAAL
-587 TGVERSYESV
+587 SGVARSYESV
-597 DRIADFNGDGLM
+597 DRIADFDGDGLM

-614 SPREGDGSQGAVLD
+614 SPREGDGSQGAVLH

-637 NYSLQSVPFNS
+637 NYSLQSVPFNN
-648 LFVSSDLRSSAEKKT
+648 LFVSADPRSSAETKT

-683 RSDAGGKWSLR
+683 RSDASGKWSLR

-705 LFASAVG
+705 LFNSAVG
-712 AEMCQTKSRTA
+712 AEQCETKSRSAT
-723 SDCADAWI
+723 DCADAWV

-761 CKYVPPNYS
+761 CTFIGPN
-770 STGGCP
+770 TGTCP
-776 NYDGNHPD
+776 NGEGNSPD
-784 CFAKYYCPMEMP
+784 CWAKYYCPVSMP
-796 QNSQVLLDL
+796 QWSEVMLDM
-805 NSDGTPESMA
+805 NGDGTPETSEVP
-815 TGDRFYNSLYEG
+815 DRFYNAIHEEVG
-827 MSDPSLYFL
+827 DPSLYFM
-836 TALQFVETSPGVI
+836 TALQFVETAPGVV
-849 ELRERQTEIV
+849 ELRARDTDIV
-859 GARNDSD
+859 SGGGAFE
-866 VDLYGDGHVDRMFE
+866 VDLYGDGHADRLVE
-880 GIGGFANRAAFGIPA
+880 GAGQFLDRTSFGIPA
-895 VYGEDTEVP
+895 VYAGGTPVP
-904 PSVSPRSL
+904 ESISPRTL
-912 PGGHPIF
+912 PGGLPLF

-931 GGQRNPDGITPQTQ
+931 GGQKNPDGITPQTQ

-1036 QGFRAIIEEDVL
+1036 QGFRTIIEEDVL

-1075 TRSGE
+1075 SRAGE
-1080 DGAISRETY
+1080 EGPISRETY
-1089 AWRCDRSNRANANA
+1089 VWRCDRSNRTNANA

-1118 DTKESWTYDAST
+1118 DTKTTQAFDANAALTSSDPGQLGVVT
-1130 AAAGGTPAV
+1130 EIAAAD
-1139 LGYAQEVV
+1139 
-1147 AASAACSSFSST
+1147 AACSGAYGST

-1167 VLARAVI
+1167 LVNRVI
-1174 RQDLGSGSASGTAN
+1174 YRWDGGIAGIDRHLF
-1188 RLERHCVTESN
+1188 RHCVSESN
-1199 AFTSDAASWWLD
+1199 TYTPDPSGWWLD
-1211 RLDSKQV
+1211 RLQQKQV
-1218 TTQAVWDG
+1218 VTRVQWDSSMHDLPAG
-1226 TQHPL
+1226 T
-1231 PSGAANPSNTIATN
+1231 ANPTNTITTN
-1245 YTWNTG
+1245 YTWNDAT
-1251 NRTLATETVQPGVY
+1251 RTLATETVQPGVTN
-1265 LQQRVT
+1265 QQRVT
-1271 AYTYNAYGLPTGA
+1271 AYTYNAQGMPTGA
-1284 AVTASGDSQGTRS
+1284 AVSASGDPQGTRS

-1316 NHNASTQVRARDGQP
+1316 GHNASTQVRARDGQP

-1368 DQHMAVTR
+1368 DQHVAVSR
-1376 CVSGGPCWRTVEK
+1376 CNVSYCWSTIEQ
-1389 YQVTT
+1389 YQIAQ
-1394 VQDGAPVSIQR
+1394 VQDGAPVSLTR
-1405 LDALGRVSVA
+1405 HDAMGRVTLGAS
-1415 AELQM
+1415 LQM
-1420 DGVWTHVVSEY
+1420 DAVWSHVLNGY
-1431 NAKGQLVWKTEPL
+1431 NAKGQLEYQTEPF
-1444 RSSEPNWVYTSYI
+1444 RGGDPMSYTYFQ
-1457 YNDILGRMTYK
+1457 YNDILGRMTRK
-1468 LVPKQGED
+1468 QVPKQAED

-1484 YSYSGRTTNIQVCGS
+1484 YSYSGRTTQISVTGS
-1499 NDGGSNC
+1499 SGGGTV

-1520 ETVDAKAGRTRFWY
+1520 ETVDAKSGRTRFWY

-1548 VITRAEYNAIGQ
+1548 VVTRAAYNAIGQ
-1560 RMSVADPNQGGWSF
+1560 RMSVNDPNQGNWSF
-1574 AYNALGEVTSQT
+1574 VYNALGEVIRQT
-1586 DARGIITYWGYEKLG
+1586 DAREIVTSMTYDKLG
-1601 RPQWRT
+1601 RPASRLANI
-1607 STVDVT
+1607 DVT
-1613 GDGTADLVEDSWTYD
+1613 GDTAIDAVFDSWTYD
-1628 PTNAKGAP
+1628 PANAKGAP
-1636 AASSRQINS
+1636 AATSRRINGQN
-1645 VHERWTGY
+1645 ERWTGY
-1653 TYDTLARP
+1653 TYDTLSRP
-1661 VQTNVVQALDS
+1661 IQTDITQALVS
-1672 GTGSYQ
+1672 STSSYR
-1678 LRTRYDSYYGRP
+1678 LRTKYDSYYGRP

-1705 GIYGHALAEKD
+1705 GNYGHALAEKD
-1716 PLSGTEYRRLNSV
+1716 PLSGIEYRRLNSV
-1729 NARSQPLQETFGNGV
+1729 NARSQPVQESFGNGV

-1756 LTELHYTKGAADVRK
+1756 LTQLHYTKGAANVRK

-1851 ANAVRSVALAGGGT
+1851 ANAVRSVALAAGGT

-1875 LVSDNAGLALQ
+1875 LVGDNAGLALQ

-1921 ARVYLPGYEHRTDTG
+1921 ARIYLPGYEHRTDTG
-1936 ETKVYIGDYAVISK
+1936 ETKVYVGDYAVISR

-1955 KVDYLLKDRL
+1955 RVDYLLKDRL

-2005 VATTPKGFTQ
+2005 VAITPKGFTQ

-2076 EDADQRRQV
+2076 ADADQRRQV

-2096 ASEVQAMAKGGMSAG
+2096 ASEVQSMAKGGVSASNVGPVSLRDVVARHNGSSSNGAQACRGPKGPDPNAYKKPQSIGAKPKEEDNGNFWFGMLKAFRDGVAPVAHAIVDPDGTMISTDYDRFGPGPGQVEQGGYKFGNALMVAEGARGLGQAG
-2111 GVAGSKAEYQRS
+2111 G
-2123 KMQLT
+2123 
-2128 DAIAQ
+2128 
-2133 GMVEVRGVN
+2133 
-2142 GASSGQRADGA
+2142 
-2153 DGRKNLLAD
+2153 
-2162 VSEKNAPFNGGGA
+2162 
-2175 AGIGGIVPGL
+2175 
-2185 TISAI
+2185 
-2190 VSLGLAP
+2190 GLA
-2197 SVGGQFQTGEAGVE
+2197 TKALGVE
-2211 KHPTP
+2211 KKVGGATAMRGAAAPEASASANSNTAYVYRGVERGHPAEVPARDGIVVPGHPYNNAISP
-2216 LPAPIQPPT
+2216 LEHNLGGVSGSSPYTSWTFDRSVAEAFAGEGGVILRVPYSPPQP
-2225 IAEIRARIASIALS
+2225 
-2239 YVDSEHWAYGSI
+2239 GSSWSWV
-2251 RGPYGPNTN
+2251 RSPDKWGER
-2260 KCNLF
+2260 
-2265 VQEVLEMAG
+2265 EVLM
-2274 VKMPYANGGA
+2274 K
-2284 LYNITGIGEPKYP
+2284 GIREG
-2297 LLAGDWGD
+2297 
-2305 RGYAIPGWS
+2305 
-2314 IVDVP
+2314 VDVVELP
-2319 MDGDVVASKSF
+2319 
-2330 YFDASGHVGIYHA
+2330 
-2343 QALGQHGTISASSF
+2343 
-2357 LKGKIVH
+2357 
-2364 NRWGFRMSDEG
+2364 
-2375 DFVIRRYV
+2375 
-2383 GGRNE
+2383 

>member
-1 MQDIQGETGAEGVS
+1 
-15 EVLQRA
+15 
-21 GVKRGCSP
+21 
-29 ARTGRLHV
+29 
-37 ALGAMALTF
+37 
-46 LIGLGHPASI
+46 
-56 PKAWASTPA
+56 
-65 PVPFDLIGDQSQVS
+65 
-79 LLANLPAHDPTVGTV
+79 VGTV

-107 EIPII
+107 EIPIV

-158 DGQIRAVQ
+158 DGRIRAVQ
-166 LDAQDKLCLDGQR
+166 LDTQDKLCLDGQR
-179 LIATSGTYGTTGA
+179 LIATSGAYGTAGA

-206 FGGDLGSASSYFKV
+206 FGGDLGSASTYFKV

-231 GTSTS
+231 GTSTA

-262 DNAMHYAYISYGDGE
+262 DNAMHYAYTSYGEGE

-284 YTGTS
+284 YTGNS
-289 SALGTRRVSFTY
+289 STLGTRRVSFTY
-301 EDRPSGTGSNDRS
+301 EDRPSGAGSNDRS

-353 ASTGRS
+353 TSTGRS
-359 LLQSVSDCAY
+359 LLQSVTDCAY
-369 DGANWVCKSPTT
+369 DGANWICKSPTT
-381 FAWQQGAPTYALKT
+381 FAWQQGAPTYAFKT
-395 AVTGLPALVANQR
+395 VTTGLPALAANELER
-408 EYIRPA
+408 IRPA

-421 ASEVLVHRSN
+421 ASELLVHRGV
-431 GASGNGSYILSLT
+431 GATSSSYIVSMT
-444 PERQA
+444 PERQT
-449 RWSMPIPTE
+449 RWTMPIPAE

-471 QDGRVDL
+471 QDGRIDL
-478 IGFDANWNVLV
+478 IGFDANWNVLI

-495 VNATTF
+495 VNANSF

-545 GSGSSSCEQ
+545 GNGSSTCEQ
-554 RVRIYRNTPNPS
+554 RVRIYRNTPNS
-566 SPQGAPTFPL
+566 SAPQDAPTFPL
-576 LIEHCM
+576 LAEHCM
-582 DGAAL
+582 NGAAL
-587 TGVERSYESV
+587 TGVDRSYESV
-597 DRIADFNGDGLM
+597 DRIADFDGDGLM

-614 SPREGDGSQGAVLD
+614 SPREGDGSQGAVLH

-637 NYSLQSVPFNS
+637 NYSLQSVPFNN
-648 LFVSSDLRSSAEKKT
+648 LFVSTDPRSSAETKT

-694 LNRGGVMGPRH
+694 MNRGGIMGPRH

-712 AEMCQTKSRTA
+712 AETCQTKSRTA

-761 CKYVPPNYS
+761 CTFVGPNPA
-770 STGGCP
+770 TCP
-776 NYDGNHPD
+776 HGDGNNPD
-784 CFAKYYCPMEMP
+784 CWAKYYCPISVGLGGE
-796 QNSQVLLDL
+796 VLLDM
-805 NSDGTPESMA
+805 NGDGTPETSEIP
-815 TGDRFYNSLYEG
+815 DRILNALQQEIP
-827 MSDPSLYFL
+827 DPSLYYM
-836 TALQFVETSPGVI
+836 TALQFVETTPGVI
-849 ELRERQTEIV
+849 ELRTKDTDIV
-859 GARNDSD
+859 SGGGET
-866 VDLYGDGHVDRMFE
+866 DLYGDGHSDRLVPMPTSQFVDRTLY
-880 GIGGFANRAAFGIPA
+880 GIPV
-895 VYGEDTEVP
+895 VYGYPGYAPIPE
-904 PSVSPRSL
+904 SVSPRTL
-912 PGGHPIF
+912 PGGQPLF
-919 LPRMYVNENIGP
+919 LPRTYVSENIGP
-931 GGQRNPDGITPQTQ
+931 GGQKNPDGITPQTQ
-945 DMLSVVTDGFGQQV
+945 DMLSIVTDGFGQQV

-1012 GIGGF
+1012 GVGGF

-1036 QGFRAIIEEDVL
+1036 QGFRTIIEEDVL

-1075 TRSGE
+1075 SRAGE
-1080 DGAISRETY
+1080 EGQISYETY
-1089 AWRCDRSNRANANA
+1089 VWRCDRSNRNNANA

-1118 DTKESWTYDAST
+1118 DTKTTQTFDANAALTSNDPGQLGVVT
-1130 AAAGGTPAV
+1130 EIAAADATCSGA
-1139 LGYAQEVV
+1139 YS
-1147 AASAACSSFSST
+1147 SA

-1167 VLARAVI
+1167 LVNRVI
-1174 RQDLGSGSASGTAN
+1174 YRRDGGVAGVDRHLF
-1188 RLERHCVTESN
+1188 RHCVSESN
-1199 AFTSDAASWWLD
+1199 VYSPDPSGWWLD
-1211 RLDSKQV
+1211 RLQQEQL
-1218 TTQAVWDG
+1218 TTRVQWDTSMHDLPAG
-1226 TQHPL
+1226 T
-1231 PSGAANPSNTIATN
+1231 ANPINTITTA
-1245 YTWNTG
+1245 YTWNEAG
-1251 NRTLATETVQPGVY
+1251 RTLATETVQPGVTN
-1265 LQQRVT
+1265 QQRVT
-1271 AYTYNAYGLPTGA
+1271 AYTYNAQGLPTGV
-1284 AVTASGDSQGTRS
+1284 AVSASGDPQSPRS

-1316 NHNASTQVRARDGQP
+1316 GHNASTQVRVRDGQP

-1368 DQHMAVTR
+1368 DQHVAVSR
-1376 CVSGGPCWRTVEK
+1376 CNVSYCWSAIEQ
-1389 YQVTT
+1389 YQIAQ
-1394 VQDGAPVSIQR
+1394 VQDGAPVSLTR
-1405 LDALGRVSVA
+1405 HDGMGRVTLSA
-1415 AELQM
+1415 SLQM
-1420 DGVWTHVVSEY
+1420 DAVWSHVLNGY
-1431 NAKGQLVWKTEPL
+1431 NAKGQLEYRTEPF
-1444 RSSEPNWVYTSYI
+1444 RGGDPMSYSYFQ
-1457 YNDILGRMTYK
+1457 YNDILGRMTRK
-1468 LVPKQGED
+1468 QVPKQGED

-1484 YSYSGRTTNIQVCGS
+1484 YSYNGRTTLISVTGS
-1499 NDGGSNC
+1499 SGSGTV

-1520 ETVDAKAGRTRFWY
+1520 ETVDAKGGLTRFWY

-1548 VITRAEYNAIGQ
+1548 VVTKAAYNAIGQ
-1560 RMSVADPNQGGWSF
+1560 RISVNDPNQGNWSF

-1586 DARGIITYWGYEKLG
+1586 DARGIVTAMTYDTLG
-1601 RPQWRT
+1601 RPASRSAT
-1607 STVDVT
+1607 LDVT
-1613 GDGTADLVEDSWTYD
+1613 GDNVPEAVVDNWSYD
-1628 PTNAKGAP
+1628 PANAKGAISVAQRAVGGALERSTTTVYDSLSRPVMTHVAQAGAP
-1636 AASSRQINS
+1636 AAL
-1645 VHERWTGY
+1645 VM
-1653 TYDTLARP
+1653 
-1661 VQTNVVQALDS
+1661 
-1672 GTGSYQ
+1672 
-1678 LRTRYDSYYGRP
+1678 RTKYDSYYGRP
-1690 IGQEFPNGEAVQVLY
+1690 NGQEFPNGEAVQVLY
-1705 GIYGHALAEKD
+1705 GNYGHAQAEKD

-1756 LTELHYTKGAADVRK
+1756 LTQLHYTKGAASVRK

-1782 KRQSLNDG
+1782 LHQKLNDG
-1790 ASREDYAYD
+1790 ASREDYLYD
-1799 ELQRMVSAIRSG
+1799 ELHRLVSAVRSG
-1811 AASGSI
+1811 DAAIQDFDTLPPPPPPGTDPPPGDPVSEESLYQPSTQSSSQGSTSGTTVSVF
-1817 SYGYDSV
+1817 YAYDST
-1824 GNLTKK
+1824 GNITKK

-1851 ANAVRSVALAGGGT
+1851 ANAVKSVALAGGGT

-1875 LVSDNAGLALQ
+1875 LISDNAGLALQ

-1908 PDGARTRSWGSDG
+1908 PDGARTRSWGADG
-1921 ARVYLPGYEHRTDTG
+1921 ARVYLPGYELRTDTG
-1936 ETKVYIGDYAVISK
+1936 ETKVYVGDYAVISR

-1955 KVDYLLKDRL
+1955 KVEYLLKDRL

-1989 PRSGTWND
+1989 PRSGTWSD
-1997 LTPPKLGS
+1997 LLQPRLGS

-2070 PTGYCA
+2070 PTGYAGDCPP
-2076 EDADQRRQV
+2076 RVQV
-2085 CQLGKNTLNAL
+2085 CALSQNKLNAL
-2096 ASEVQAMAKGGMSAG
+2096 QAEIQSMAKGGMKAGDVGPTSLRDVVARHNRSNNGNDSSMSADQSG
-2111 GVAGSKAEYQRS
+2111 GASAIGTGGKLSERGRLSQIVASIPDGAEKEDLTRKALRECAGYSAPQSCGSIIANGNGEGAGQNVSR
-2123 KMQLT
+2123 QVN
-2128 DAIAQ
+2128 DAMRKYFDVTGNGPISAKIPFTATNLNSTEIGREISGIMMTQ
-2133 GMVEVRGVN
+2133 GDRLQMVEVT
-2142 GASSGQRADGA
+2142 SGA
-2153 DGRKNLLAD
+2153 DAAVNFIGRKTL
-2162 VSEKNAPFNGGGA
+2162 
-2175 AGIGGIVPGL
+2175 
-2185 TISAI
+2185 
-2190 VSLGLAP
+2190 
-2197 SVGGQFQTGEAGVE
+2197 
-2211 KHPTP
+2211 
-2216 LPAPIQPPT
+2216 
-2225 IAEIRARIASIALS
+2225 
-2239 YVDSEHWAYGSI
+2239 
-2251 RGPYGPNTN
+2251 
-2260 KCNLF
+2260 
-2265 VQEVLEMAG
+2265 LEMANEYRPCHCVDMLQVSG
-2274 VKMPYANGGA
+2274 YTQRNDKEIHI
-2284 LYNITGIGEPKYP
+2284 NISP
-2297 LLAGDWGD
+2297 A
-2305 RGYAIPGWS
+2305 
-2314 IVDVP
+2314 
-2319 MDGDVVASKSF
+2319 
-2330 YFDASGHVGIYHA
+2330 
-2343 QALGQHGTISASSF
+2343 
-2357 LKGKIVH
+2357 
-2364 NRWGFRMSDEG
+2364 FRMYQRFAERRQNVFSHEFIGHYLMGRGHSSNSECAIRSYCPSRTYLNSDSVWMRQNYG
-2375 DFVIRRYV
+2375 A
-2383 GGRNE
+2383 GP

>member
-1 MQDIQGETGAEGVS
+1 MGAMQDLQGEMGARLREGVL
-15 EVLQRA
+15 ERQAA
-21 GVKRGCSP
+21 GVKRGRAP
-29 ARTGRLHV
+29 TRTGRLQV

-56 PKAWASTPA
+56 PQAWAQSS
-65 PVPFDLIGDQSQVS
+65 PVPFDLIGDQSPVS
-79 LLANLPAHDPTVGTV
+79 LLGNLPAHDPTVGTV

-179 LIATSGTYGTTGA
+179 LIATSGTYGTAGA

-206 FGGDLGSASSYFKV
+206 FGGDLGAASTYFKV

-231 GTSTS
+231 GTSTA
-236 ATPARVIPGGVSVPL
+236 ATPARVIPGGVTVPL

-262 DNAMHYAYISYGDGE
+262 DNAMHYAYTSYGDGE

-284 YTGTS
+284 YTGNS
-289 SALGTRRVSFTY
+289 STLGTRRVSFTY
-301 EDRPSGTGSNDRS
+301 EDRPAGAGSNDRS

-327 RLTAVTTF
+327 RLTAITTF

-359 LLQSVSDCAY
+359 LLQSVSDCAH
-369 DGANWVCKSPTT
+369 DGANWVCKSPTNFT
-381 FAWQQGAPTYALKT
+381 WQQGAPTYAFNT
-395 AVTGLPALVANQR
+395 VTTGLPAPAANELER
-408 EYIRPA
+408 VRPA

-421 ASEVLVHRSN
+421 ASEILVHRGVGTTS
-431 GASGNGSYILSLT
+431 SSYIVSMT
-444 PERQA
+444 PERQT
-449 RWSMPIPTE
+449 RWTMPIPAE
-458 YGGFWATELQDFN
+458 YGGFWATDLQDFN
-471 QDGRVDL
+471 QDGRIDL
-478 IGFDANWNVLV
+478 IGLDANWNVLI

-495 VNATTF
+495 VNATSF

-511 GVQLLGTA
+511 GVPLLGTA

-545 GSGSSSCEQ
+545 GSGSSTCEQ

-566 SPQGAPTFPL
+566 APQDAPTFPL
-576 LIEHCM
+576 LTEHCM
-582 DGAAL
+582 NGAAL
-587 TGVERSYESV
+587 TGVDRSYESV
-597 DRIADFNGDGLM
+597 DRIADFDGDGLM

-614 SPREGDGSQGAVLD
+614 SPREGDGSQGAVLH

-637 NYSLQSVPFNS
+637 NYSLQSVPFNN
-648 LFVSSDLRSSAEKKT
+648 LFVSTDPRSSAETKT

-694 LNRGGVMGPRH
+694 MNRGGIMGPRH

-712 AEMCQTKSRTA
+712 AETCQTKSRTA

-761 CKYVPPNYS
+761 CTFVGPNPA
-770 STGGCP
+770 TCP
-776 NYDGNHPD
+776 HGDGNNPD
-784 CFAKYYCPMEMP
+784 CWAKYYCPISVGLGGE
-796 QNSQVLLDL
+796 VLLDM
-805 NSDGTPESMA
+805 NGDGTPETSEIP
-815 TGDRFYNSLYEG
+815 DRILNALQQEIP
-827 MSDPSLYFL
+827 DPSLYYM
-836 TALQFVETSPGVI
+836 TALQFVETTPGVI
-849 ELRERQTEIV
+849 ELRTKDTDIV
-859 GARNDSD
+859 SGGGET
-866 VDLYGDGHVDRMFE
+866 DLYGDGHSDRLVPMPTSQFVDRTLY
-880 GIGGFANRAAFGIPA
+880 GIPV
-895 VYGEDTEVP
+895 VYGYPGYAPIPE
-904 PSVSPRSL
+904 SVSPRTL
-912 PGGHPIF
+912 PGGQPLF
-919 LPRMYVNENIGP
+919 LPRTYVSENIGP
-931 GGQRNPDGITPQTQ
+931 GGQKNPDGITPQTQ
-945 DMLSVVTDGFGQQV
+945 DMLSVVTDGFGQQI

-1036 QGFRAIIEEDVL
+1036 QGFRTIIEEDVL
-1048 AGLRTTT
+1048 GGLRTTT

-1075 TRSGE
+1075 SRTGE
-1080 DGAISRETY
+1080 EGPISRETY
-1089 AWRCDRSNRANANA
+1089 AWRCDRSNRANESA
-1103 CVPNHGVPTTYFPFL
+1103 CAPSHGVPTRYFPFL
-1118 DTKESWTYDAST
+1118 DTKESWSYDATT
-1130 AAAGGTPAV
+1130 AVAGGTPAV
-1139 LGYAQEVV
+1139 LGHAQEVV
-1147 AASAACSSFSST
+1147 AGNAACSGGFSST
-1159 SGYDAYGN
+1159 SGYDAHGN
-1167 VLARAVI
+1167 VLSRTVI

-1188 RLERHCVTESN
+1188 RLQRHCVSESN
-1199 AFTSDAASWWLD
+1199 VFTSDVASWWLD

-1218 TTQAVWDG
+1218 TTQVTWDG
-1226 TQHPL
+1226 AQHPL
-1231 PSGAANPSNTIATN
+1231 PSGTANPSNTIATS

-1251 NRTLATETVQPGVY
+1251 TRTLATETVQPGVTR
-1265 LQQRVT
+1265 QQRVT
-1271 AYTYNAYGLPTGA
+1271 AYTYNSHGLPIGA
-1284 AVTASGDSQGTRS
+1284 AVSASGDPEGTRS

-1368 DQHMAVTR
+1368 DQHMAVTD
-1376 CVSGGPCWRTVEK
+1376 CVLNVSCWRPLEQ

-1394 VQDGAPVSIQR
+1394 VQDGTPPRIQR
-1405 LDALGRVSVA
+1405 FDALGRVSVD

-1420 DGVWTHVVSEY
+1420 DGVWTHLSISEY
-1431 NAKGQLVWKTEPL
+1431 DALGRLSWRTEPL
-1444 RSSEPNWVYTSYI
+1444 RSGDASVWTTYFYDT
-1457 YNDILGRMTYK
+1457 LGRMTQK
-1468 LVPKQGED
+1468 IVPKQGED
-1476 GRGDMVTT
+1476 GRGDMVTS

-1499 NDGGSNC
+1499 NDSGTGNC
-1506 LNLSRTTDSLGRYV
+1506 LGMARTTDSLGRYV

-1548 VITRAEYNAIGQ
+1548 VVTRASYNAIGQ
-1560 RMSVADPNQGGWSF
+1560 RTSVDDPNQGHWSF
-1574 AYNALGEVTSQT
+1574 LYNALGEVMGQT
-1586 DARGIITYWGYEKLG
+1586 DARGIVTEMVYDKLG
-1601 RPQWRT
+1601 RPRGKSAW
-1607 STVDVT
+1607 VDVT
-1613 GDGTADLVEDSWTYD
+1613 GDGAADHVQDSWTYD
-1628 PTNAKGAP
+1628 PVNAVGAP
-1636 AASSRQINS
+1636 KAAMRQINA
-1645 VHERWTGY
+1645 VTERWTGY
-1653 TYDTLARP
+1653 GYDTLARP
-1661 VQTNVVQALDS
+1661 VQSNVVQALAS

-1678 LRTRYDSYYGRP
+1678 LRTKYDSYYGRP

-1705 GIYGHALAEKD
+1705 GNYGHALAEKD
-1716 PLSGTEYRRLNSV
+1716 PQSGVEYRRLNSV
-1729 NARSQPLQETFGNGV
+1729 NARNQPLQETFGNGV
-1744 VLNAQYQHQTGQ
+1744 VLNAQYLHRTGQ
-1756 LTELHYTKGAADVRK
+1756 LVQLHYTKGAADVRK
-1771 LGYGYDVFGNV
+1771 LGYGYDVFGNL
-1782 KRQSLNDG
+1782 KRQSLDDG

-1811 AASGSI
+1811 AASGSV

-1851 ANAVRSVALAGGGT
+1851 ANAVKSVALAGGGT

-1875 LVSDNAGLALQ
+1875 LIGDNAGLALQ

-1936 ETKVYIGDYAVISK
+1936 ETKVYVGDYAVISK

-2005 VATTPKGFTQ
+2005 VAITPKGFTQ
-2015 HEHLNQLEL
+2015 HEHLNQLEM
-2024 IHMNGRVFDYAL
+2024 IHMNGRLFDYAL

-2070 PTGYCA
+2070 PTGYCGEPATGTHIVKCNERITATGTNA
-2076 EDADQRRQV
+2076 EGEVVESKSTRVKEGTIAALTGGQQSRNGGAQNGAGTLGATSREQKDKAANGLGGAARRAWN
-2085 CQLGKNTLNAL
+2085 GISNAL
-2096 ASEVQAMAKGGMSAG
+2096 LPSAAPLQEVGQPGSLSDDISGAYKGFNNTVLRTALPIVLPPGLTD
-2111 GVAGSKAEYQRS
+2111 VAGWFGVDLIPQMPIKNNELAGS
-2123 KMQLT
+2123 L
-2128 DAIAQ
+2128 
-2133 GMVEVRGVN
+2133 GGEV
-2142 GASSGQRADGA
+2142 GA
-2153 DGRKNLLAD
+2153 NLLLL
-2162 VSEKNAPFNGGGA
+2162 GGGA
-2175 AGIGGIVPGL
+2175 RGTRGARSGGVEGLRGSAQGRSAVPPLRQEYINAVEGL
-2185 TISAI
+2185 SEKRALLLQEGRSVEEVARILHADRRALGVQYKDLTPPDMLKKIYQRNIERYGDPLGPSIDWLRERGKTWEQIAESATR
-2190 VSLGLAP
+2190 SGGKDLGL
-2197 SVGGQFQTGEAGVE
+2197 
-2211 KHPTP
+2211 
-2216 LPAPIQPPT
+2216 
-2225 IAEIRARIASIALS
+2225 
-2239 YVDSEHWAYGSI
+2239 
-2251 RGPYGPNTN
+2251 
-2260 KCNLF
+2260 
-2265 VQEVLEMAG
+2265 
-2274 VKMPYANGGA
+2274 
-2284 LYNITGIGEPKYP
+2284 
-2297 LLAGDWGD
+2297 
-2305 RGYAIPGWS
+2305 
-2314 IVDVP
+2314 
-2319 MDGDVVASKSF
+2319 
-2330 YFDASGHVGIYHA
+2330 
-2343 QALGQHGTISASSF
+2343 
-2357 LKGKIVH
+2357 
-2364 NRWGFRMSDEG
+2364 
-2375 DFVIRRYV
+2375 
-2383 GGRNE
+2383 